1 MTFLSPS
8 ILWGLLAI
16 SIPIIIHLIS
26 LRHTRDTEF
35 STLRFIK
42 SLKHET
48 IRHLRI
54 KQWLLVILRTIA
66 ILCLILMFARPL
78 MTGTS
83 TGKLAG
89 DVESRAVIVID
100 NSASMAVQT
109 DDGTLL
115 DRAKSSLPAILEG
128 LEGETTVELY
138 QTNPPRK
145 LFTGSHEESGPIMNR
160 VNSIVQTNLNDN
172 LWPMIDS
179 VLHTVEASEPNR
191 ECFIISDF
199 QSAPSF
205 AVDSLVPNSDW
216 KYYCILQPKVK
227 NNISVSEVSI
237 LSQIKLPNHLVK
249 LNTRVGNGGLT
260 EKRNIPVELYLND
273 ERVGQ
278 VVSHFQ
284 PSRFKDF
291 MFQVYPG
298 KTGIINGKIVIP
310 DDDFPLDNFRNFE
323 LVIPN
328 QIAVKVVGRS
338 VEELFLLD
346 LALSAITGETELLLI
361 DRHVSDDVVEQL
373 FLSDI
378 DILLLHNPANLSN
391 SAIEDLQRFLMS
403 GGGLIWFVGN
413 DLNQTDPVAWPS
425 LLKLPELIQ
434 TRRLDGESFFS
445 ASIVEEDHSLFTDLD
460 IKNMNE
466 ELPQV
471 FGYNEVRL
479 QMNHTPLIKLNNGHP
494 LLVESKAFGS
504 SGFVFTSPLN
514 LRWNDL
520 SVKGLLVPLLHRM
533 LILLGTKEFNTQPLL
548 VGQVKII
555 DIKGENINAEWI
567 LKTPN
572 ENEIKLIPDYTN
584 EKLLIKQTSE
594 LGSYNVFADGIF
606 FTSFST
612 ELSPHE
618 LPSIRID
625 GETLAK
631 GLGIEQARIIE
642 PLQHLGSVLKEIR
655 YGRSIWRLLLYIALS
670 CLVIESILGR
680 PNTERLKTKEH

>member
-8 ILWGLLAI
+8 ILWGMLAI
-16 SIPIIIHLIS
+16 TIPIIIHLIS

-54 KQWLLVILRTIA
+54 KQWLLVLLRTIA
-66 ILCLILMFARPL
+66 ILCLILMFSRPL
-78 MTGTS
+78 MTGTLTS
-83 TGKLAG
+83 KLAG
-89 DVESRAVIVID
+89 DIESRAVIVVD

-115 DRAKSSLPAILEG
+115 DRAKSSLPAILKG

-145 LFTGSHEESGPIMNR
+145 LFSGSHEEGRSIMTI
-160 VNSIVQTNLNDN
+160 VKGIVQTNMTDN
-172 LWPMIDS
+172 LWTMIDS
-179 VLHTVEASEPNR
+179 VLQMVEASEPNR

-205 AVDSLVPNSDW
+205 TIDSLNPNSDW
-216 KYYCILQPKVK
+216 KYYCILQPKVE
-227 NNISVSEVSI
+227 NNISISEVSV

-249 LNTRVGNGGLT
+249 LNTRVGNGGVT

-278 VVSHFQ
+278 IVSQFE
-284 PSRFKDF
+284 PNKFKDF

-310 DDDFPLDNFRNFE
+310 DDDFPMDNFRNFD

-328 QIAVKVVGRS
+328 QIAVKIIGQS
-338 VEELFLLD
+338 MEELFLLD

-361 DRHVSDDVVEQL
+361 DRDLSDDVERL

-378 DILLLHNPANLSN
+378 DILLLHNPTNLSN
-391 SAIEDLQRFLMS
+391 SAIEDLQRFLMN

-425 LLKLPELIQ
+425 LLKLPELIK
-434 TRRLDGESFFS
+434 TRHLDGESFFS
-445 ASIVEEDHSLFTDLD
+445 TSIVDENHSLFTDLKID
-460 IKNMNE
+460 NMNE

-471 FGYNEVRL
+471 FSYNEVRL
-479 QMNHTPLIKLNNGHP
+479 QRNHTPLIKLNNGHP

-514 LRWNDL
+514 LGWNDL

-533 LILLGTKEFNTQPLL
+533 LILLGTKEFNVQPLL
-548 VGQVKII
+548 VGQDKII
-555 DIKGENINAEWI
+555 DIKGENINAKWV
-567 LKTPN
+567 LMTPM

-584 EKLLIKQTSE
+584 EKLLITQTSE
-594 LGSYNVFADGIF
+594 LGSYHVFADGNLF
-606 FTSFST
+606 SSFST
-612 ELSPHE
+612 VLSPHE
-618 LPSIRID
+618 LPSIRIE
-625 GETLAK
+625 GGKLAES
-631 GLGIEQARIIE
+631 LGIEQARIIQQT
-642 PLQHLGSVLKEIR
+642 QHLGAELKEIR
-655 YGRSIWRLLLYIALS
+655 YGRSIWRLLLFIALS
-670 CLVIESILGR
+670 CLLIESILGR
-680 PNTERLKTKEH
+680 PNTERLKTKEY

>member
-8 ILWGLLAI
+8 ILWGMLAI
-16 SIPIIIHLIS
+16 TIPIIIHLIS

-48 IRHLRI
+48 IRRLRI
-54 KQWLLVILRTIA
+54 KQWLLVLLRTIA
-66 ILCLILMFARPL
+66 ILCLILMFSRPL
-78 MTGTS
+78 MTGTLTS
-83 TGKLAG
+83 KLAG
-89 DVESRAVIVID
+89 DIESRAVIIVD
-100 NSASMAVQT
+100 NSASMAVHT
-109 DDGTLL
+109 GDGTLL
-115 DRAKSSLPAILEG
+115 DRAKSSLPAILKG

-145 LFTGSHEESGPIMNR
+145 LFSGSHEEGRSIMTG
-160 VNSIVQTNLNDN
+160 VKGIVQTNMTDN
-172 LWPMIDS
+172 LWTMIDS
-179 VLHTVEASEPNR
+179 VLQMVEASEPNR

-205 AVDSLVPNSDW
+205 TIDSLNPNSDW
-216 KYYCILQPKVK
+216 KYYCILQPKVE
-227 NNISVSEVSI
+227 NNISISEVSV

-249 LNTRVGNGGLT
+249 LNTRVGNGGVT
-260 EKRNIPVELYLND
+260 DKRNIPVELYLND

-278 VVSHFQ
+278 IVSQFE
-284 PSRFKDF
+284 PSKFKDF

-310 DDDFPLDNFRNFE
+310 DDDFPMDNFRNFD

-328 QIAVKVVGRS
+328 QIAVKVIGQS
-338 VEELFLLD
+338 MEELFLLD

-361 DRHVSDDVVEQL
+361 DRDLSDDVERL

-378 DILLLHNPANLSN
+378 DILLLHNPTNLSN
-391 SAIEDLQRFLMS
+391 SAIEDLQRFLMN

-425 LLKLPELIQ
+425 LLKLPELIK
-434 TRRLDGESFFS
+434 TRHLDGESFFS
-445 ASIVEEDHSLFTDLD
+445 TLIVDENHSLFTDLN
-460 IKNMNE
+460 INNMNE

-494 LLVESKAFGS
+494 LLIESKAFGS

-514 LRWNDL
+514 LGWNDL

-533 LILLGTKEFNTQPLL
+533 LILLGTKEFNVQPLL
-548 VGQVKII
+548 VGQDKII
-555 DIKGENINAEWI
+555 DIKGDNINAEWV
-567 LKTPN
+567 LMTPM

-584 EKLLIKQTSE
+584 EKLLITQTSE
-594 LGSYNVFADGIF
+594 LGSYHVFADGNLF
-606 FTSFST
+606 SSFST
-612 ELSPHE
+612 VLSPHE
-618 LPSIRID
+618 LPSIRIE
-625 GETLAK
+625 GEKLTES
-631 GLGIEQARIIE
+631 LGVEQARIIQHT
-642 PLQHLGSVLKEIR
+642 QHLESELKEIR
-655 YGRSIWRLLLYIALS
+655 YGRSIWRLLLFIALS

-680 PNTERLKTKEH
+680 PSTERLKTKE

>member
-8 ILWGLLAI
+8 ILWGMLAI
-16 SIPIIIHLIS
+16 TIPIIIHLIS

-48 IRHLRI
+48 IRRLRI
-54 KQWLLVILRTIA
+54 KQWLLVLLRTIA
-66 ILCLILMFARPL
+66 ILCLILMFSRPL
-78 MTGTS
+78 MTGTLTS
-83 TGKLAG
+83 KLAG
-89 DVESRAVIVID
+89 DIESRAVIIVD
-100 NSASMAVQT
+100 NSASMAVHT
-109 DDGTLL
+109 GDGTLL
-115 DRAKSSLPAILEG
+115 DRAKSSLPAILKG

-145 LFTGSHEESGPIMNR
+145 LFSGSHEEGRSIMTG
-160 VNSIVQTNLNDN
+160 VKGIVQTNMTDN
-172 LWPMIDS
+172 LWTMIDS
-179 VLHTVEASEPNR
+179 VLQMVEASEPNR

-205 AVDSLVPNSDW
+205 TIDSLNPNSDW
-216 KYYCILQPKVK
+216 KYYCILQPKVE
-227 NNISVSEVSI
+227 NNISISEVSV

-249 LNTRVGNGGLT
+249 LNTRVGNGGVT
-260 EKRNIPVELYLND
+260 DKRNIPVELYLND

-278 VVSHFQ
+278 IVSQFE
-284 PSRFKDF
+284 PSKFKDF

-310 DDDFPLDNFRNFE
+310 DDDFPMDNFRNFD

-328 QIAVKVVGRS
+328 QIAVKVIGQS
-338 VEELFLLD
+338 MEELFLLD

-361 DRHVSDDVVEQL
+361 DRDLSDDVERL

-378 DILLLHNPANLSN
+378 DILLLHNPTNLSN
-391 SAIEDLQRFLMS
+391 SAIEDLQRFLMN

-425 LLKLPELIQ
+425 LLKLPELIK
-434 TRRLDGESFFS
+434 TRHLDGESFFS
-445 ASIVEEDHSLFTDLD
+445 TLIVDENHSLFTDLN
-460 IKNMNE
+460 INNMNE

-494 LLVESKAFGS
+494 LLIESKAFGS

-514 LRWNDL
+514 LGWNDL

-533 LILLGTKEFNTQPLL
+533 LILLGTKEFNVQPLL
-548 VGQVKII
+548 VGQDKII
-555 DIKGENINAEWI
+555 DIKGDNINAEWVLI
-567 LKTPN
+567 TPM

-584 EKLLIKQTSE
+584 EKLLITQTSE
-594 LGSYNVFADGIF
+594 LGSYHVFADGNLF
-606 FTSFST
+606 SSFST
-612 ELSPHE
+612 VLSPHE
-618 LPSIRID
+618 LPSIRIE
-625 GETLAK
+625 GEKLTES
-631 GLGIEQARIIE
+631 LGVEQARIIQHT
-642 PLQHLGSVLKEIR
+642 QHLESELKEIR
-655 YGRSIWRLLLYIALS
+655 YGRSIWRLLLFIALS

-680 PNTERLKTKEH
+680 PSTERLKTKE

>member
-8 ILWGLLAI
+8 ILWGMLAI
-16 SIPIIIHLIS
+16 TIPIIIHLIS

-48 IRHLRI
+48 IRRLRI
-54 KQWLLVILRTIA
+54 KQWLLVLLRTIA
-66 ILCLILMFARPL
+66 ILCLILMFSRPL
-78 MTGTS
+78 MTGTLTS
-83 TGKLAG
+83 KLAG
-89 DVESRAVIVID
+89 DIESRAVIIVD
-100 NSASMAVQT
+100 NSASMAVHT
-109 DDGTLL
+109 GDGTLL
-115 DRAKSSLPAILEG
+115 DRAKSSLPAILKG

-145 LFTGSHEESGPIMNR
+145 LFSGSHEEGRSIMTG
-160 VNSIVQTNLNDN
+160 VKGIVQTNMTDN
-172 LWPMIDS
+172 LWTMIDS
-179 VLHTVEASEPNR
+179 VLQMVEASEPNR

-205 AVDSLVPNSDW
+205 TIDSLNPNSDW
-216 KYYCILQPKVK
+216 KYYCILQPKVE
-227 NNISVSEVSI
+227 NNISISEVSV

-249 LNTRVGNGGLT
+249 LNTRVGNGGVT
-260 EKRNIPVELYLND
+260 DKRNIPVELYLND

-278 VVSHFQ
+278 IVSQFE
-284 PSRFKDF
+284 PSKFKDF

-310 DDDFPLDNFRNFE
+310 DDDFPMDNFRNFD

-328 QIAVKVVGRS
+328 QIAVKVIGQS
-338 VEELFLLD
+338 MEELFLLD

-361 DRHVSDDVVEQL
+361 DRDLSDDVERL

-378 DILLLHNPANLSN
+378 DILLLHNPTNLSN
-391 SAIEDLQRFLMS
+391 SAIEDLQRFLMN

-425 LLKLPELIQ
+425 LLKLPELIK
-434 TRRLDGESFFS
+434 TRHLDGESFFS
-445 ASIVEEDHSLFTDLD
+445 TLIVDENHSLFTDLN
-460 IKNMNE
+460 INNMNE

-494 LLVESKAFGS
+494 LLIESKAFGS

-514 LRWNDL
+514 LGWNDL

-533 LILLGTKEFNTQPLL
+533 LILLGTKEFNVQPLL
-548 VGQVKII
+548 VGQDKII
-555 DIKGENINAEWI
+555 DIKGDNINAEWV
-567 LKTPN
+567 LMTPM

-584 EKLLIKQTSE
+584 EKLLITQTSE
-594 LGSYNVFADGIF
+594 LGSYHVFADGNLVS
-606 FTSFST
+606 SFST
-612 ELSPHE
+612 VLSPHE
-618 LPSIRID
+618 LPSIRIE
-625 GETLAK
+625 GEKLTES
-631 GLGIEQARIIE
+631 LGVEQARIIQHT
-642 PLQHLGSVLKEIR
+642 QHLESELKEIR
-655 YGRSIWRLLLYIALS
+655 YGRSIWRLLLFIALS
-670 CLVIESILGR
+670 CLVIESFLGR
-680 PNTERLKTKEH
+680 PSTERLKTKD

>member
-54 KQWLLVILRTIA
+54 KQWLLVLLRTIA

-78 MTGTS
+78 MIGTS

-205 AVDSLVPNSDW
+205 AVDSLIPNSDW
-216 KYYCILQPKVK
+216 KYYCILQPKVE
-227 NNISVSEVSI
+227 NNISVSEVSV

-249 LNTRVGNGGLT
+249 LNTRVGNGGMT

-328 QIAVKVVGRS
+328 QIAVKVVGQS

-346 LALSAITGETELLLI
+346 LALSAITGDTELLLL
-361 DRHVSDDVVEQL
+361 DRQVSDDVERL

-445 ASIVEEDHSLFTDLD
+445 TSIVEENHSLFTDLN
-460 IKNMNE
+460 INNMKE

-471 FGYNEVRL
+471 YGYNEVRL

-494 LLVESKAFGS
+494 FLVESKAFGS

-548 VGQVKII
+548 VGQDKII
-555 DIKGENINAEWI
+555 DIKGENINAEWV

-594 LGSYNVFADGIF
+594 LGSYTVFADGNLF
-606 FTSFST
+606 SSFST
-612 ELSPHE
+612 LLSPHE
-618 LPSIRID
+618 LPFIRIE
-625 GETLAK
+625 GETLAEN
-631 GLGIEQARIIE
+631 LGIEQARIIE
-642 PLQHLGSVLKEIR
+642 PTQHLGSELKEIR
-655 YGRSIWRLLLYIALS
+655 YGRSIWRLLLFIVLS
-670 CLVIESILGR
+670 SLVIESILGR
-680 PNTERLKTKEH
+680 PNTEKLKTKEQ

>member
-8 ILWGLLAI
+8 ILWGMLAI
-16 SIPIIIHLIS
+16 TIPIIIHLIS

-54 KQWLLVILRTIA
+54 KQWLLVLLRTIT
-66 ILCLILMFARPL
+66 ILCLILMFSRPL
-78 MTGTS
+78 ITGTLTS
-83 TGKLAG
+83 KLAG
-89 DVESRAVIVID
+89 DIESRAVIVVD
-100 NSASMAVQT
+100 NSASMAVHT

-115 DRAKSSLPAILEG
+115 DRAKSSLPAILKG
-128 LEGETTVELY
+128 LEGGTTVELY

-145 LFTGSHEESGPIMNR
+145 LFSGSQEEGRSIMTR
-160 VNSIVQTNLNDN
+160 VKGIEQTNMTDN
-172 LWPMIDS
+172 LWTMIDS
-179 VLHTVEASEPNR
+179 VLQMVEASEPNR

-205 AVDSLVPNSDW
+205 TIDSLNPNSDW
-216 KYYCILQPKVK
+216 KYYCILQPKVE
-227 NNISVSEVSI
+227 NNISISEVSI

-249 LNTRVGNGGLT
+249 LNTRVGNGGVT
-260 EKRNIPVELYLND
+260 DKRNIPVELYLND

-278 VVSHFQ
+278 IVSQFQ
-284 PSRFKDF
+284 PSKFKDF

-310 DDDFPLDNFRNFE
+310 ADDFPMDNFRNFD

-328 QIAVKVVGRS
+328 KIAVKVIGRS
-338 VEELFLLD
+338 MEELFLLD
-346 LALSAITGETELLLI
+346 LALSAITGETELLEI
-361 DRHVSDDVVEQL
+361 DRDLSDDVERL
-373 FLSDI
+373 FLNDI
-378 DILLLHNPANLSN
+378 DILLLHNPTNLSN
-391 SAIEDLQRFLMS
+391 SAIEDLQRFLMN

-413 DLNQTDPVAWPS
+413 DLNQTDPVVWPS
-425 LLKLPELIQ
+425 LLKLPELIK
-434 TRRLDGESFFS
+434 TRHLDGESFFS
-445 ASIVEEDHSLFTDLD
+445 TSIVDENNPLFTDLN
-460 IKNMNE
+460 INNMNE

-520 SVKGLLVPLLHRM
+520 PAKGLLVPLLHRM
-533 LILLGTKEFNTQPLL
+533 LILLGTKEFNVQPLL
-548 VGQVKII
+548 VGQDKII
-555 DIKGENINAEWI
+555 DIKGENINAEWV

-584 EKLLIKQTSE
+584 EKLLITQTSE
-594 LGSYNVFADGIF
+594 LGSYHVFADGDLF
-606 FTSFST
+606 SSFST
-612 ELSPHE
+612 ELSPNE
-618 LPSIRID
+618 LPSIRIE
-625 GETLAK
+625 GEKLAER
-631 GLGIEQARIIE
+631 LGVEQARIIQHT
-642 PLQHLGSVLKEIR
+642 QHLGSELKEIR
-655 YGRSIWRLLLYIALS
+655 YGRSIWRLLLFIALS

-680 PNTERLKTKEH
+680 PSTERLKTKE

>member
-8 ILWGLLAI
+8 ILWGMLAI
-16 SIPIIIHLIS
+16 TIPIIIHLIS

-48 IRHLRI
+48 IRRLRI
-54 KQWLLVILRTIA
+54 KQWLLVLLRTIA
-66 ILCLILMFARPL
+66 ILCLILMFSRPL
-78 MTGTS
+78 MTGTLS
-83 TGKLAG
+83 SKLAG
-89 DVESRAVIVID
+89 DIESRAVIIVD
-100 NSASMAVQT
+100 NSASMAVHT
-109 DDGTLL
+109 GDGTLL
-115 DRAKSSLPAILEG
+115 DRAKSSLPAILKG

-145 LFTGSHEESGPIMNR
+145 LFSGSHEEGRSIMTG
-160 VNSIVQTNLNDN
+160 VKGIVQTNMTDN
-172 LWPMIDS
+172 LWTMIDS
-179 VLHTVEASEPNR
+179 VLQMVEASEPNR

-205 AVDSLVPNSDW
+205 TIDSLNPNSDW
-216 KYYCILQPKVK
+216 KYYCILQPKVE
-227 NNISVSEVSI
+227 NNISISEVSV

-249 LNTRVGNGGLT
+249 LNTRVGNSGVID
-260 EKRNIPVELYLND
+260 KRNIPVELYLND

-278 VVSHFQ
+278 IVSQFE
-284 PSRFKDF
+284 PSKFKDF

-310 DDDFPLDNFRNFE
+310 DDDFPMDNFRNFD

-328 QIAVKVVGRS
+328 QIAVKVIGQS
-338 VEELFLLD
+338 MEELFLLD

-361 DRHVSDDVVEQL
+361 DRDLSDDVERL

-378 DILLLHNPANLSN
+378 DILLLHNPTNLSN
-391 SAIEDLQRFLMS
+391 SAIEDLQRFLMN

-425 LLKLPELIQ
+425 LLKLPELIK
-434 TRRLDGESFFS
+434 TRHLDGESFFS
-445 ASIVEEDHSLFTDLD
+445 TLIVDENHSLFTDLN
-460 IKNMNE
+460 INNMNE

-494 LLVESKAFGS
+494 LLIESKAFGS

-514 LRWNDL
+514 LGWNDL

-533 LILLGTKEFNTQPLL
+533 LILLGTKEFNVQPLL
-548 VGQVKII
+548 VGQDKII
-555 DIKGENINAEWI
+555 DIKGDNINAEWV
-567 LKTPN
+567 LMTPM

-584 EKLLIKQTSE
+584 EKLLITQTSE
-594 LGSYNVFADGIF
+594 LGSYHVFADGNLF
-606 FTSFST
+606 SSFST
-612 ELSPHE
+612 VLSPHE
-618 LPSIRID
+618 LPSIRIE
-625 GETLAK
+625 GEKLTES
-631 GLGIEQARIIE
+631 LGVEQARIIQHT
-642 PLQHLGSVLKEIR
+642 QHLESELKEIR
-655 YGRSIWRLLLYIALS
+655 YGRSIWRLLLFIALS

-680 PNTERLKTKEH
+680 PSTERLKTKD

>member
-8 ILWGLLAI
+8 ILWGMLAI
-16 SIPIIIHLIS
+16 TIPIIIHLIS

-48 IRHLRI
+48 IRRLRI
-54 KQWLLVILRTIA
+54 KQWLLVLLRTIA
-66 ILCLILMFARPL
+66 ILCLILMFSRPL
-78 MTGTS
+78 MTGTLTS
-83 TGKLAG
+83 KLAG
-89 DVESRAVIVID
+89 DIESRAVIIVD
-100 NSASMAVQT
+100 NSASMAVHT
-109 DDGTLL
+109 GDGTLL
-115 DRAKSSLPAILEG
+115 DRAKSSLPAILKG

-145 LFTGSHEESGPIMNR
+145 LFSGSHEEGRSIMTG
-160 VNSIVQTNLNDN
+160 VKGIVQTNMTDN
-172 LWPMIDS
+172 LWTMIDS
-179 VLHTVEASEPNR
+179 VLQMVEASEPNR

-205 AVDSLVPNSDW
+205 TIDSLNPNSDW
-216 KYYCILQPKVK
+216 KYYCILQPKVE
-227 NNISVSEVSI
+227 NNISISEVSV

-249 LNTRVGNGGLT
+249 LNTRVGNGGVT
-260 EKRNIPVELYLND
+260 DKRNIPVELYLND

-278 VVSHFQ
+278 IVSQFE
-284 PSRFKDF
+284 PSKFKDF

-310 DDDFPLDNFRNFE
+310 DDDFPMDNFRNFD

-328 QIAVKVVGRS
+328 QIAVKVIGQS
-338 VEELFLLD
+338 MEELFLLD

-361 DRHVSDDVVEQL
+361 DRDLSDDVERL

-378 DILLLHNPANLSN
+378 DILLLHNPTNLSN
-391 SAIEDLQRFLMS
+391 SAIEDLQRFLMN

-425 LLKLPELIQ
+425 LLKLPELIK
-434 TRRLDGESFFS
+434 TRHLDGESFFS
-445 ASIVEEDHSLFTDLD
+445 TLIVDENHSLFTDLN
-460 IKNMNE
+460 INNMNE

-494 LLVESKAFGS
+494 LLIESKAFGS

-514 LRWNDL
+514 LGWNDL

-533 LILLGTKEFNTQPLL
+533 LILLGTKEFNVQPLL
-548 VGQVKII
+548 VGQDKII
-555 DIKGENINAEWI
+555 DIKGDNINAEWV
-567 LKTPN
+567 LMTPM

-584 EKLLIKQTSE
+584 EKLLITQTSE
-594 LGSYNVFADGIF
+594 LGSYHVFADGNLF
-606 FTSFST
+606 SSFST
-612 ELSPHE
+612 VLSPHE
-618 LPSIRID
+618 LPSIRIE
-625 GETLAK
+625 GEKLTES
-631 GLGIEQARIIE
+631 LGVEQARIIQHT
-642 PLQHLGSVLKEIR
+642 QHLESELKEIR
-655 YGRSIWRLLLYIALS
+655 YGRSIWRLLLFIALS

-680 PNTERLKTKEH
+680 PSTERLKTKD

>member
-48 IRHLRI
+48 IRNLRI
-54 KQWLLVILRTIA
+54 KQWLLLLLRTIA
-66 ILCLILMFARPL
+66 ILFLILMFARPL

-89 DVESRAVIVID
+89 DVESRAVIVVD
-100 NSASMAVQT
+100 NSASMAVLT

-115 DRAKSSLPAILEG
+115 DRAKSSLPAILQG

-145 LFTGSHEESGPIMNR
+145 LFTGSHEESGPIIKR
-160 VNSIVQTNLNDN
+160 VNGIVQTNLADN
-172 LWPMIDS
+172 LWSMIDS

-205 AVDSLVPNSDW
+205 AVDSLIPNSDW
-216 KYYCILQPKVK
+216 KYYCILQPKVE
-227 NNISVSEVSI
+227 NNISVSEVSV

-249 LNTRVGNGGLT
+249 LNTRVGNGGMT

-328 QIAVKVVGRS
+328 QIAVKVVGQS

-346 LALSAITGETELLLI
+346 LALSAITGDTELLLL
-361 DRHVSDDVVEQL
+361 DRQVSDDVERL

-445 ASIVEEDHSLFTDLD
+445 TSIVEENHSLFTDLN
-460 IKNMNE
+460 INNMKE

-471 FGYNEVRL
+471 YGYNEVRL

-494 LLVESKAFGS
+494 LLVESKVFGS

-520 SVKGLLVPLLHRM
+520 PVKGLLVPLLHRM

-548 VGQVKII
+548 VGQDKII
-555 DIKGENINAEWI
+555 DIKGENINAEWV

-584 EKLLIKQTSE
+584 EKLLITQTSE
-594 LGSYNVFADGIF
+594 LGSYTVFADGNLF
-606 FTSFST
+606 SSFST
-612 ELSPHE
+612 LLSPHE
-618 LPSIRID
+618 LPFIRIE
-625 GETLAK
+625 GETLAEN
-631 GLGIEQARIIE
+631 LGIEQARIIE
-642 PLQHLGSVLKEIR
+642 PTQHLGSELKEIR
-655 YGRSIWRLLLYIALS
+655 YGRSIWRLLLFIVLS
-670 CLVIESILGR
+670 SLVIESILGR
-680 PNTERLKTKEH
+680 PNTEKLKTKEQ

>member
-48 IRHLRI
+48 IRNLRI
-54 KQWLLVILRTIA
+54 KQWLLLLLRTIA
-66 ILCLILMFARPL
+66 ILFLILMFARPL

-89 DVESRAVIVID
+89 DVESRAVIVVD
-100 NSASMAVQT
+100 NSASMAVLT

-115 DRAKSSLPAILEG
+115 DRAKSSLPAILQG

-145 LFTGSHEESGPIMNR
+145 LFTGSHEESGPIIKR
-160 VNSIVQTNLNDN
+160 VNGIVQTNLADN
-172 LWPMIDS
+172 LWSMIDS

-205 AVDSLVPNSDW
+205 AVDSLIPNSDW
-216 KYYCILQPKVK
+216 KYYCILQPKVE
-227 NNISVSEVSI
+227 NNISVSEVSV

-328 QIAVKVVGRS
+328 QIAVKVVGQS

-346 LALSAITGETELLLI
+346 LALSAITGDTELLLL
-361 DRHVSDDVVEQL
+361 DRQVSDDVERL

-391 SAIEDLQRFLMS
+391 SAIEDLQSFLMS

-445 ASIVEEDHSLFTDLD
+445 TSIVEENHSLFTDLN
-460 IKNMNE
+460 INNMKE

-471 FGYNEVRL
+471 YGYNEVRL

-494 LLVESKAFGS
+494 LLVESKVFGS

-520 SVKGLLVPLLHRM
+520 PVKGLLVPLLHRM

-548 VGQVKII
+548 VGQDKII
-555 DIKGENINAEWI
+555 DIKGENINAEWV

-584 EKLLIKQTSE
+584 EKLLITQTSE
-594 LGSYNVFADGIF
+594 LGSYTVFADGNLF
-606 FTSFST
+606 SSFST
-612 ELSPHE
+612 LLSPHE
-618 LPSIRID
+618 LPFIRIE
-625 GETLAK
+625 GETLAEN
-631 GLGIEQARIIE
+631 LGIEQARIIE
-642 PLQHLGSVLKEIR
+642 PTQHLGSELKEIR
-655 YGRSIWRLLLYIALS
+655 YGRSIWRLLLFIVLS
-670 CLVIESILGR
+670 SLVIESILGR
-680 PNTERLKTKEH
+680 PNTEKLKTKEQ

>member
-16 SIPIIIHLIS
+16 TIPIIIHLIS

-35 STLRFIK
+35 STLRFIR

-66 ILCLILMFARPL
+66 ILCLILMFSRPL
-78 MTGTS
+78 MTGTL

-89 DVESRAVIVID
+89 YVESRAVIFVD
-100 NSASMAVQT
+100 NSASMAVHT

-115 DRAKSSLPAILEG
+115 DRAKSSLPAILKG

-145 LFTGSHEESGPIMNR
+145 LFSGSHKESGSIIPR
-160 VNSIVQTNLNDN
+160 VKGIVQTNMTDN
-172 LWPMIDS
+172 LWTVIDS
-179 VLHTVEASEPNR
+179 VLQTVEASEPNL

-205 AVDSLVPNSDW
+205 AIDSLNPNSDW
-216 KYYCILQPKVK
+216 KYYCILQPKVE
-227 NNISVSEVSI
+227 NNISISEVSV

-249 LNTRVGNGGLT
+249 LNTRVGNGGVT
-260 EKRNIPVELYLND
+260 DKRNIPVELYLND

-278 VVSHFQ
+278 IVSQFQ
-284 PSRFKDF
+284 PSKFKDF

-310 DDDFPLDNFRNFE
+310 ADDFPMDNFRNFD

-328 QIAVKVVGRS
+328 KIAVKVIGRS
-338 VEELFLLD
+338 MEELFLLD
-346 LALSAITGETELLLI
+346 LALSAITGETELLEI
-361 DRHVSDDVVEQL
+361 DRDLSDDVERL
-373 FLSDI
+373 FLNDI
-378 DILLLHNPANLSN
+378 DILLLHNPTNLSN
-391 SAIEDLQRFLMS
+391 SAIEDLQRFLMN

-413 DLNQTDPVAWPS
+413 DLNQTDPVVWPS
-425 LLKLPELIQ
+425 LLKLPELIK
-434 TRRLDGESFFS
+434 TRHLDGESFFS
-445 ASIVEEDHSLFTDLD
+445 TSIVDENHSLFTDLN
-460 IKNMNE
+460 INNMNE

-520 SVKGLLVPLLHRM
+520 PAKGLLVPLLHRM
-533 LILLGTKEFNTQPLL
+533 LILLGTKEFNVQPLL
-548 VGQVKII
+548 VGQDKII
-555 DIKGENINAEWI
+555 DIKGENINAEWV

-584 EKLLIKQTSE
+584 EKLLITQTSE
-594 LGSYNVFADGIF
+594 LGSYHVFADGDLF
-606 FTSFST
+606 SSFST
-612 ELSPHE
+612 ELSPNE
-618 LPSIRID
+618 LPSIRIE
-625 GETLAK
+625 GEKLAER
-631 GLGIEQARIIE
+631 LGVEQARIIQHT
-642 PLQHLGSVLKEIR
+642 QHLGSELNEIR
-655 YGRSIWRLLLYIALS
+655 YGRSIWRLLLFIALS

-680 PNTERLKTKEH
+680 PSTERLKTKE

>member
-8 ILWGLLAI
+8 ILWGMLAI
-16 SIPIIIHLIS
+16 TIPIIIHLIS

-48 IRHLRI
+48 IRRLRI
-54 KQWLLVILRTIA
+54 KQWLLVLLRTIA
-66 ILCLILMFARPL
+66 ILCLILMFSRPL
-78 MTGTS
+78 MTGTLTS
-83 TGKLAG
+83 KLG
-89 DVESRAVIVID
+89 GYIESRAVIIVD
-100 NSASMAVQT
+100 NSASMAVHT
-109 DDGTLL
+109 GDGTLL
-115 DRAKSSLPAILEG
+115 DRAKSSLPAILKG

-145 LFTGSHEESGPIMNR
+145 LFSGSHEEGRSIMTG
-160 VNSIVQTNLNDN
+160 VKGIVQTNMTDN
-172 LWPMIDS
+172 LWTMIDS
-179 VLHTVEASEPNR
+179 VLQMVEASEPNR

-205 AVDSLVPNSDW
+205 TIDSLNPNSDW
-216 KYYCILQPKVK
+216 KYYCILQPKVE
-227 NNISVSEVSI
+227 NNISISEVSV

-249 LNTRVGNGGLT
+249 LNTRVGNGGVT
-260 EKRNIPVELYLND
+260 DKRNIPVELYLND

-278 VVSHFQ
+278 IVSQFE
-284 PSRFKDF
+284 PSKFKDF

-310 DDDFPLDNFRNFE
+310 DDDFPMDNFRNFD

-328 QIAVKVVGRS
+328 QIAVKVIGQS
-338 VEELFLLD
+338 MEELFLLD

-361 DRHVSDDVVEQL
+361 DRDLSDDVERL

-378 DILLLHNPANLSN
+378 DILLLHNPTNLSN
-391 SAIEDLQRFLMS
+391 SAIEDLQRFLMN

-425 LLKLPELIQ
+425 LLKLPELIK
-434 TRRLDGESFFS
+434 TRHLDGESFFS
-445 ASIVEEDHSLFTDLD
+445 TLIVDENHSLFTDLN
-460 IKNMNE
+460 INNMNE

-494 LLVESKAFGS
+494 LLIESKAFGS

-514 LRWNDL
+514 LGWNDL

-533 LILLGTKEFNTQPLL
+533 LILLGTKEFNVQPLL
-548 VGQVKII
+548 VGQDKII
-555 DIKGENINAEWI
+555 DIKGDNINAEWV
-567 LKTPN
+567 LMTPM

-584 EKLLIKQTSE
+584 EKLLITQTSE
-594 LGSYNVFADGIF
+594 LGSYHVFADGNLF
-606 FTSFST
+606 SSFST
-612 ELSPHE
+612 VLSPHE
-618 LPSIRID
+618 LPSIRIE
-625 GETLAK
+625 GEKLTES
-631 GLGIEQARIIE
+631 LGVEQARIIQHT
-642 PLQHLGSVLKEIR
+642 QHLESVLKEIR
-655 YGRSIWRLLLYIALS
+655 YGRSIWRLLLFIALS

-680 PNTERLKTKEH
+680 PSTERLKTKE

>member
-8 ILWGLLAI
+8 ILWGMLAI
-16 SIPIIIHLIS
+16 TIPIIIHLIS

-48 IRHLRI
+48 IRRLRI
-54 KQWLLVILRTIA
+54 KQWLLVLLRTIA
-66 ILCLILMFARPL
+66 ILCLILMFSRPL
-78 MTGTS
+78 MTGTLTS
-83 TGKLAG
+83 KLG
-89 DVESRAVIVID
+89 GYIESRAVIIVD
-100 NSASMAVQT
+100 NSASMAVHT
-109 DDGTLL
+109 GDGTLL
-115 DRAKSSLPAILEG
+115 DRAKSSLPAILKG

-145 LFTGSHEESGPIMNR
+145 LFSGSHEEGRSIMTG
-160 VNSIVQTNLNDN
+160 VKGIVQTNMTDN
-172 LWPMIDS
+172 LWTMIDS
-179 VLHTVEASEPNR
+179 VLQMVEASEPNR

-205 AVDSLVPNSDW
+205 TIDSLNPNSDW
-216 KYYCILQPKVK
+216 KYYCILQPKVE
-227 NNISVSEVSI
+227 NNISISEVSV

-249 LNTRVGNGGLT
+249 LNTRVGNSGVT
-260 EKRNIPVELYLND
+260 DKRNIPVELYLND

-278 VVSHFQ
+278 IVSQFE
-284 PSRFKDF
+284 PSKFKDF

-310 DDDFPLDNFRNFE
+310 DDDFPMDNFRNFD

-328 QIAVKVVGRS
+328 QIAVKVIGQS
-338 VEELFLLD
+338 MEELFLLD

-361 DRHVSDDVVEQL
+361 DRDLSDDVERL

-378 DILLLHNPANLSN
+378 DILLLHNPTNLSN
-391 SAIEDLQRFLMS
+391 SAIEDLQRFLMN

-425 LLKLPELIQ
+425 LLKLPELIK
-434 TRRLDGESFFS
+434 TRHLDGESFFS
-445 ASIVEEDHSLFTDLD
+445 TLIVDENHSLFTDLN
-460 IKNMNE
+460 INNMNE

-494 LLVESKAFGS
+494 LLIESKAFGS

-514 LRWNDL
+514 LGWNDL

-533 LILLGTKEFNTQPLL
+533 LILLGTKEFNVQPLL
-548 VGQVKII
+548 VGQDKII
-555 DIKGENINAEWI
+555 DIKGDNINAEWVLI
-567 LKTPN
+567 TPM

-584 EKLLIKQTSE
+584 EKLLITQTSE
-594 LGSYNVFADGIF
+594 LGSYHVFADGNLF
-606 FTSFST
+606 SSFST
-612 ELSPHE
+612 VLSPHE
-618 LPSIRID
+618 LPSIRIE
-625 GETLAK
+625 GEKLTES
-631 GLGIEQARIIE
+631 LGVEQARIIQHT
-642 PLQHLGSVLKEIR
+642 QHLESELKEIR
-655 YGRSIWRLLLYIALS
+655 YGRSIWRLLLFIALS

-680 PNTERLKTKEH
+680 PSTERLKTKE

>member
-8 ILWGLLAI
+8 ILWGMLAI
-16 SIPIIIHLIS
+16 TIPIIIHLIS

-48 IRHLRI
+48 IRRLRI
-54 KQWLLVILRTIA
+54 KQWLLVLLRTIA
-66 ILCLILMFARPL
+66 ILCLILMFSRPL
-78 MTGTS
+78 MTGTLTS
-83 TGKLAG
+83 KLG
-89 DVESRAVIVID
+89 GYIESRAVIIVD
-100 NSASMAVQT
+100 NSASMAVHT
-109 DDGTLL
+109 GDGTLL
-115 DRAKSSLPAILEG
+115 DRAKSSLPAILKG

-145 LFTGSHEESGPIMNR
+145 LFSGSHEEGRSIMTG
-160 VNSIVQTNLNDN
+160 VKGIVQTNMTDN
-172 LWPMIDS
+172 LWTMIDS
-179 VLHTVEASEPNR
+179 VLQMVEASEPNR

-205 AVDSLVPNSDW
+205 TIDSLNPNSDW
-216 KYYCILQPKVK
+216 KYYCILQPKVE
-227 NNISVSEVSI
+227 NNISISEVSV

-249 LNTRVGNGGLT
+249 LNTRVGNGGVT
-260 EKRNIPVELYLND
+260 DKRNIPVELYLNN

-278 VVSHFQ
+278 IVSQFE
-284 PSRFKDF
+284 PSKFKDF

-310 DDDFPLDNFRNFE
+310 DDDFPMDNFRNFD

-328 QIAVKVVGRS
+328 QIAVKVIGQS
-338 VEELFLLD
+338 MEELFLLD

-361 DRHVSDDVVEQL
+361 DRDLSDDVERL

-378 DILLLHNPANLSN
+378 DILLLHNPTNLSN
-391 SAIEDLQRFLMS
+391 SAIEDLQRFLMN

-425 LLKLPELIQ
+425 LLKLPELIK
-434 TRRLDGESFFS
+434 TRHLDGESFFS
-445 ASIVEEDHSLFTDLD
+445 TSIVDENHSLFTDLN
-460 IKNMNE
+460 INNMNE

-520 SVKGLLVPLLHRM
+520 PAKGLLVPLLHRM
-533 LILLGTKEFNTQPLL
+533 LILLGTKEFNVQPLL
-548 VGQVKII
+548 VGQDKII
-555 DIKGENINAEWI
+555 DIKGENINAEWV

-584 EKLLIKQTSE
+584 EKLLITQTSE
-594 LGSYNVFADGIF
+594 LGSYHVFADGNLVS
-606 FTSFST
+606 SFST
-612 ELSPHE
+612 VLSPHE
-618 LPSIRID
+618 LPSIRIE
-625 GETLAK
+625 GEKLAER
-631 GLGIEQARIIE
+631 LGVEQARIIQHT
-642 PLQHLGSVLKEIR
+642 QHLGSELKEIR
-655 YGRSIWRLLLYIALS
+655 YGRSIWRLLLFIALS

-680 PNTERLKTKEH
+680 PSTERLKTKE

>member
-8 ILWGLLAI
+8 ILWGMLAI
-16 SIPIIIHLIS
+16 TIPIIIHLIS

-48 IRHLRI
+48 IRRLRI
-54 KQWLLVILRTIA
+54 KQWLLVLLRTIA
-66 ILCLILMFARPL
+66 ILCLILMFSRPL
-78 MTGTS
+78 MTGTLTS
-83 TGKLAG
+83 KLAG
-89 DVESRAVIVID
+89 DIESRAVIIVD
-100 NSASMAVQT
+100 NSASMAVHT
-109 DDGTLL
+109 GDGTLL
-115 DRAKSSLPAILEG
+115 DRAKSSLPAILKG

-145 LFTGSHEESGPIMNR
+145 LFSGSHEEGRSIMTG
-160 VNSIVQTNLNDN
+160 VKGIVQTNMTDN
-172 LWPMIDS
+172 LWTMIDS
-179 VLHTVEASEPNR
+179 VLQMIEASEPNR

-205 AVDSLVPNSDW
+205 TIDSLNPNSDW
-216 KYYCILQPKVK
+216 KYYCILQPKVE
-227 NNISVSEVSI
+227 NNISISEVSV

-249 LNTRVGNGGLT
+249 LNTRVGNGGVT
-260 EKRNIPVELYLND
+260 DKRNIPVELYLND

-278 VVSHFQ
+278 IVSQFE
-284 PSRFKDF
+284 PSKFKDF

-310 DDDFPLDNFRNFE
+310 DDDFPMDNFRNFD

-328 QIAVKVVGRS
+328 QIAVKVIGQS
-338 VEELFLLD
+338 MEELFLLD

-361 DRHVSDDVVEQL
+361 DRDLSDDVERL

-378 DILLLHNPANLSN
+378 DILLLHNPTNLSN
-391 SAIEDLQRFLMS
+391 SAIEDLQRFLMN

-425 LLKLPELIQ
+425 LLKLPELIK
-434 TRRLDGESFFS
+434 TRHLDGESFFS
-445 ASIVEEDHSLFTDLD
+445 TLIVDENHSLFTDLN
-460 IKNMNE
+460 INNMNE

-494 LLVESKAFGS
+494 LLIESKAFGS

-514 LRWNDL
+514 LGWNDL

-533 LILLGTKEFNTQPLL
+533 LILLGTKEFNVQPLL
-548 VGQVKII
+548 VGQDKII
-555 DIKGENINAEWI
+555 DIKGDNINAEWV
-567 LKTPN
+567 LMTPM

-584 EKLLIKQTSE
+584 EKLLITQTSE
-594 LGSYNVFADGIF
+594 LGSYHVFADGNLF
-606 FTSFST
+606 SSFST
-612 ELSPHE
+612 VLSPHE
-618 LPSIRID
+618 LPSIRIE
-625 GETLAK
+625 GEKLTES
-631 GLGIEQARIIE
+631 LGVEQARIIQHT
-642 PLQHLGSVLKEIR
+642 QHLESELKEIR
-655 YGRSIWRLLLYIALS
+655 YGRSIWRLLLFIALS

-680 PNTERLKTKEH
+680 PSTERLKTKE

>member
-16 SIPIIIHLIS
+16 TIPIIIHLIS

-78 MTGTS
+78 TTGTLTS
-83 TGKLAG
+83 KLAG
-89 DVESRAVIVID
+89 YVESRAVIVVD
-100 NSASMAVQT
+100 NSASMAVHT

-115 DRAKSSLPAILEG
+115 DRAKSSLPAILKG
-128 LEGETTVELY
+128 LVGKTTVELY

-145 LFTGSHEESGPIMNR
+145 LFSGSHEESRSIMTR
-160 VNSIVQTNLNDN
+160 VKGIVQTNMTDN
-172 LWPMIDS
+172 LWTVIDS
-179 VLHTVEASEPNR
+179 VLQTVEASEPNR

-205 AVDSLVPNSDW
+205 AIDSLNPNSDW
-216 KYYCILQPKVK
+216 KYYCILQPKVE
-227 NNISVSEVSI
+227 NNISISEVSV
-237 LSQIKLPNHLVK
+237 LSQIKLPDHLVK
-249 LNTRVGNGGLT
+249 LTTRVGNSGVT
-260 EKRNIPVELYLND
+260 DKRNIPVELYLND

-278 VVSHFQ
+278 VVSQFQ
-284 PSRFKDF
+284 PGKFKDF

-310 DDDFPLDNFRNFE
+310 DDDFSMDNFRNFD

-328 QIAVKVVGRS
+328 QIAVKVIGQS
-338 VEELFLLD
+338 MEELFLLD

-361 DRHVSDDVVEQL
+361 DRYLSNDVERL

-378 DILLLHNPANLSN
+378 DILLLHNPANLRN

-445 ASIVEEDHSLFTDLD
+445 TSIVDDNHSLFTDLN
-460 IKNMNE
+460 INNMNE

-479 QMNHTPLIKLNNGHP
+479 QMNHTTLIKLNNGHP
-494 LLVESKAFGS
+494 FLVESKAFGS

-520 SVKGLLVPLLHRM
+520 PVKGLLVPLLHRM
-533 LILLGTKEFNTQPLL
+533 LILLGTKEFNIQPIL
-548 VGQVKII
+548 VGQDKII
-555 DIKGENINAEWI
+555 DIKGENINAEWV

-572 ENEIKLIPDYTN
+572 ENDIKLIPDYTN
-584 EKLLIKQTSE
+584 EKLLITQTSE
-594 LGSYNVFADGIF
+594 LGSYHVFADGNLF
-606 FTSFST
+606 SSFST

-618 LPSIRID
+618 LPSIRIE
-625 GETLAK
+625 GETLAES
-631 GLGIEQARIIE
+631 LGIEQARIIE
-642 PLQHLGSVLKEIR
+642 HTQHLGSELKEIR
-655 YGRSIWRLLLYIALS
+655 YGRSIWRLLLFIALS

-680 PNTERLKTKEH
+680 PNTERLKTKEQ

>member
-16 SIPIIIHLIS
+16 TIPIIIHLIS

-54 KQWLLVILRTIA
+54 KQWLLVLLRTIV
-66 ILCLILMFARPL
+66 ILCLILMFSRPL
-78 MTGTS
+78 MTGTLTS
-83 TGKLAG
+83 KLAG
-89 DVESRAVIVID
+89 YVESRAVIVID
-100 NSASMAVQT
+100 NSASMAVHT
-109 DDGTLL
+109 NDGTLL
-115 DRAKSSLPAILEG
+115 DRAKSSLPAILKG
-128 LEGETTVELY
+128 MEGETTVELY

-145 LFTGSHEESGPIMNR
+145 LYSGSHEESRSIMTK
-160 VNSIVQTNLNDN
+160 VKGIVQTNMTDN
-172 LWPMIDS
+172 LWTVIDS
-179 VLHTVEASEPNR
+179 VLQTVEASEPNR

-205 AVDSLVPNSDW
+205 AIDSLNPNSDW
-216 KYYCILQPKVK
+216 KYYCILQPKVE
-227 NNISVSEVSI
+227 NNISISEVSV

-249 LNTRVGNGGLT
+249 LNTRVGNGGVT
-260 EKRNIPVELYLND
+260 DRRNIPVELYLND

-278 VVSHFQ
+278 VVSQFQ
-284 PSRFKDF
+284 PSKFKDF

-310 DDDFPLDNFRNFE
+310 DDDFSMDNFRNFD

-328 QIAVKVVGRS
+328 QIAVKVIGQS
-338 VEELFLLD
+338 IEELFLLD

-361 DRHVSDDVVEQL
+361 DRHLSDDVERL

-391 SAIEDLQRFLMS
+391 SAIEDLQRFLMR

-434 TRRLDGESFFS
+434 TRLLDCESFFS
-445 ASIVEEDHSLFTDLD
+445 TSIVDDNHSLFADLD
-460 IKNMNE
+460 INNMNE

-504 SGFVFTSPLN
+504 SGFIFTSPLN

-520 SVKGLLVPLLHRM
+520 PVKGLLVPLLHRM
-533 LILLGTKEFNTQPLL
+533 LILLGTKEFNIQPLL
-548 VGQVKII
+548 VGQDKII
-555 DIKGENINAEWI
+555 DIKGENINAEWV

-572 ENEIKLIPDYTN
+572 GNQIKLIPDYTN
-584 EKLLIKQTSE
+584 EKLLITQTSE
-594 LGSYNVFADGIF
+594 LGSYHVFADGNRF
-606 FTSFST
+606 SSFST

-618 LPSIRID
+618 LPSIRIE
-625 GETLAK
+625 GETLAE

-642 PLQHLGSVLKEIR
+642 PTQHLGSELKEIR
-655 YGRSIWRLLLYIALS
+655 YGRSIWRLLLFIALS
-670 CLVIESILGR
+670 CLVIESIIGR
-680 PNTERLKTKEH
+680 PNTERLKTKEQ

>member
-8 ILWGLLAI
+8 ILWGMLAI
-16 SIPIIIHLIS
+16 TIPIIIHLIS

-54 KQWLLVILRTIA
+54 KQWLLVLLRTIT
-66 ILCLILMFARPL
+66 ILCLILMFSRPL
-78 MTGTS
+78 ITGTLTS
-83 TGKLAG
+83 KLAG
-89 DVESRAVIVID
+89 DIESRAVIVVD
-100 NSASMAVQT
+100 NSASMAVHT

-115 DRAKSSLPAILEG
+115 DRAKSSVPAILKG
-128 LEGETTVELY
+128 LEGMTTVELY

-145 LFTGSHEESGPIMNR
+145 LFSGSQEEGRSIMTK
-160 VNSIVQTNLNDN
+160 VKGIVQTNMTDN
-172 LWPMIDS
+172 LWTMIDS
-179 VLHTVEASEPNR
+179 VLQMVEASEPNR

-205 AVDSLVPNSDW
+205 TIDSLNPNSDW
-216 KYYCILQPKVK
+216 KYYCILQPKVE
-227 NNISVSEVSI
+227 NNISISEVSI

-249 LNTRVGNGGLT
+249 LNTRVGNGGVT
-260 EKRNIPVELYLND
+260 DKRNIPVELYLND

-278 VVSHFQ
+278 IVSQFQ
-284 PSRFKDF
+284 PSKFKDF

-310 DDDFPLDNFRNFE
+310 ADDFPMDNFRNFD

-328 QIAVKVVGRS
+328 KIAVKVIGRS
-338 VEELFLLD
+338 MEELFLLD
-346 LALSAITGETELLLI
+346 LALSAITGETELLEI
-361 DRHVSDDVVEQL
+361 DRDLSDDVERL
-373 FLSDI
+373 FLNDI
-378 DILLLHNPANLSN
+378 DILLLHNPTNLSN
-391 SAIEDLQRFLMS
+391 SAIEDLQRFLMN

-413 DLNQTDPVAWPS
+413 DLNQTDPVVWPS
-425 LLKLPELIQ
+425 LLKLPELIK
-434 TRRLDGESFFS
+434 TRHLDGESFFS
-445 ASIVEEDHSLFTDLD
+445 TSIVDENHSLFTDLN
-460 IKNMNE
+460 INNMNE

-520 SVKGLLVPLLHRM
+520 PAKGLLVPLLHRM
-533 LILLGTKEFNTQPLL
+533 LILLGTKEFNVQPLL
-548 VGQVKII
+548 VGQDKII
-555 DIKGENINAEWI
+555 DIKGENINSEWV

-584 EKLLIKQTSE
+584 EKLLITQTSE
-594 LGSYNVFADGIF
+594 LGSYHVFADGDLF
-606 FTSFST
+606 SSFST

-618 LPSIRID
+618 LPSIRIED
-625 GETLAK
+625 EKLAER
-631 GLGIEQARIIE
+631 LGVEQARIIQHT
-642 PLQHLGSVLKEIR
+642 QHLGSELNEIR
-655 YGRSIWRLLLYIALS
+655 YGRSIWRLLLFIALS

-680 PNTERLKTKEH
+680 PSTERLKTKE

>member
-8 ILWGLLAI
+8 ILWGMLAI
-16 SIPIIIHLIS
+16 TIPIIIHLIS

-48 IRHLRI
+48 IRRLRI
-54 KQWLLVILRTIA
+54 KQWLLVLLRTIA
-66 ILCLILMFARPL
+66 ILCLILMFSRPL
-78 MTGTS
+78 MTGTLTS
-83 TGKLAG
+83 KLAG
-89 DVESRAVIVID
+89 DIESRAVIIVD
-100 NSASMAVQT
+100 NSASMAVHT
-109 DDGTLL
+109 GDGTLL
-115 DRAKSSLPAILEG
+115 DRAKFSLPAILKG

-145 LFTGSHEESGPIMNR
+145 LFSGSHEEGRSIMTG
-160 VNSIVQTNLNDN
+160 VKGIVQTNMTDN
-172 LWPMIDS
+172 LWTMIDS
-179 VLHTVEASEPNR
+179 VLQMVEASEPNR

-205 AVDSLVPNSDW
+205 TIDSLNPNSDW
-216 KYYCILQPKVK
+216 KYYCILQPKVE
-227 NNISVSEVSI
+227 NNISISEVSV

-249 LNTRVGNGGLT
+249 LNTRVGNGGVT
-260 EKRNIPVELYLND
+260 DKRNIPVELYLND

-278 VVSHFQ
+278 IVSQFE
-284 PSRFKDF
+284 PSKFKDF

-310 DDDFPLDNFRNFE
+310 DDDFPMDNFRNFD

-328 QIAVKVVGRS
+328 QIAVKVIGQS
-338 VEELFLLD
+338 MEELFLLD

-361 DRHVSDDVVEQL
+361 DRDLSDDVERL

-378 DILLLHNPANLSN
+378 DILLLHNPTNLSN
-391 SAIEDLQRFLMS
+391 SAIEDLQRFLMN

-425 LLKLPELIQ
+425 LLKLPELIK
-434 TRRLDGESFFS
+434 TRHLDGESFFS
-445 ASIVEEDHSLFTDLD
+445 TLIVDENHSLFTDLN
-460 IKNMNE
+460 INNMNE

-494 LLVESKAFGS
+494 LLIESKAFGS

-514 LRWNDL
+514 LGWNDL

-533 LILLGTKEFNTQPLL
+533 LILLGTKEFNVQPLL
-548 VGQVKII
+548 VGQDKII
-555 DIKGENINAEWI
+555 DIKGDNINAEWV
-567 LKTPN
+567 LMTPM

-584 EKLLIKQTSE
+584 EKLLITQTSE
-594 LGSYNVFADGIF
+594 LGSYHVFADGNLF
-606 FTSFST
+606 SSFST
-612 ELSPHE
+612 VLSPHE
-618 LPSIRID
+618 LPSIRIE
-625 GETLAK
+625 GEKLTES
-631 GLGIEQARIIE
+631 LGVEQARIIQHT
-642 PLQHLGSVLKEIR
+642 QHLESELKEIR
-655 YGRSIWRLLLYIALS
+655 YGRSIWRLLLFIALS

-680 PNTERLKTKEH
+680 PSTERLKTKE

>member
-8 ILWGLLAI
+8 ILWGMLAI
-16 SIPIIIHLIS
+16 TIPIIIHLIS

-54 KQWLLVILRTIA
+54 KQWLLVLLRTIT
-66 ILCLILMFARPL
+66 ILCLILMFSRPL
-78 MTGTS
+78 ITGTLTS
-83 TGKLAG
+83 KLAG
-89 DVESRAVIVID
+89 DIESRAVIVVD
-100 NSASMAVQT
+100 NSASMAVHT

-115 DRAKSSLPAILEG
+115 DRAKSSVPAILKG
-128 LEGETTVELY
+128 LEGMTTVELY

-145 LFTGSHEESGPIMNR
+145 LFSGSQEEVRSIMTR
-160 VNSIVQTNLNDN
+160 VKGIEQTNMADN
-172 LWPMIDS
+172 LWTIIDS
-179 VLHTVEASEPNR
+179 VLQMVEASEPNR

-205 AVDSLVPNSDW
+205 TIDSLNPNSDW
-216 KYYCILQPKVK
+216 KYYCILQPKVE
-227 NNISVSEVSI
+227 NNISISEVSV

-249 LNTRVGNGGLT
+249 LNTRVGNGGVT
-260 EKRNIPVELYLND
+260 DKRNIPVELYLND

-278 VVSHFQ
+278 IVSQFQ
-284 PSRFKDF
+284 PSKFKDF

-310 DDDFPLDNFRNFE
+310 ADDYPMDNFRNFD

-328 QIAVKVVGRS
+328 KIAVKVIGRS
-338 VEELFLLD
+338 MEELFLLD
-346 LALSAITGETELLLI
+346 LALSAITGETELLEI
-361 DRHVSDDVVEQL
+361 DRDLSDDVERL
-373 FLSDI
+373 FLNDI
-378 DILLLHNPANLSN
+378 DILLLHNPTNLSN
-391 SAIEDLQRFLMS
+391 SAIEDLQRFLMN

-413 DLNQTDPVAWPS
+413 DLNQTDPVVWPS
-425 LLKLPELIQ
+425 LLKLPELIK
-434 TRRLDGESFFS
+434 TRHLDGESFFS
-445 ASIVEEDHSLFTDLD
+445 TSIVDENNPLFTDLN
-460 IKNMNE
+460 INNMNE

-520 SVKGLLVPLLHRM
+520 PAKGLLVPLLHRM
-533 LILLGTKEFNTQPLL
+533 LILLGTKEFNVQPLL
-548 VGQVKII
+548 VGQDKII
-555 DIKGENINAEWI
+555 DIKGENINAEWV

-584 EKLLIKQTSE
+584 EKLLITQTSE
-594 LGSYNVFADGIF
+594 LGSYHVFADGDHF
-606 FTSFST
+606 SSFST

-618 LPSIRID
+618 LPSIRIE
-625 GETLAK
+625 GEKLAES
-631 GLGIEQARIIE
+631 LGVEQARIIQHT
-642 PLQHLGSVLKEIR
+642 QHLGSELKEIR
-655 YGRSIWRLLLYIALS
+655 YGRSIWRLLLFIALS

-680 PNTERLKTKEH
+680 PSTERLKTKE

>member
-16 SIPIIIHLIS
+16 TIPIIIHLIS
-26 LRHTRDTEF
+26 LRHTRDIEF

-54 KQWLLVILRTIA
+54 KQWLLVLLRTIA
-66 ILCLILMFARPL
+66 ILCLILMFSRPL
-78 MTGTS
+78 MTGTLTS
-83 TGKLAG
+83 KLG
-89 DVESRAVIVID
+89 GYIESRAVIIVD
-100 NSASMAVQT
+100 NSASMAVHT
-109 DDGTLL
+109 GDGTLL
-115 DRAKSSLPAILEG
+115 DRAKSSLPAILKG

-145 LFTGSHEESGPIMNR
+145 LFSGSHEEGRSIMAG
-160 VNSIVQTNLNDN
+160 VKGIVQTNMTDN
-172 LWPMIDS
+172 LWTMIDS
-179 VLHTVEASEPNR
+179 VLQMVEASEPNR

-205 AVDSLVPNSDW
+205 TIDSLNPNSDW
-216 KYYCILQPKVK
+216 KYYCILQPKVE
-227 NNISVSEVSI
+227 NNISISEVSV

-249 LNTRVGNGGLT
+249 LNTRVGNGGVT
-260 EKRNIPVELYLND
+260 DKRNIPVELYLND

-278 VVSHFQ
+278 IVSQFE
-284 PSRFKDF
+284 PSKFKDF

-310 DDDFPLDNFRNFE
+310 DDDFPMDNFRNFD

-328 QIAVKVVGRS
+328 QIAVKVVGQS
-338 VEELFLLD
+338 MEELFLLD

-361 DRHVSDDVVEQL
+361 DRDLSDDVERL

-378 DILLLHNPANLSN
+378 DILLLHNPTNLSN
-391 SAIEDLQRFLMS
+391 SAIEDLQRFLMN

-425 LLKLPELIQ
+425 LLKLPELIK
-434 TRRLDGESFFS
+434 TRHLDGESFFS
-445 ASIVEEDHSLFTDLD
+445 TLIVDENHSLFTDLN
-460 IKNMNE
+460 INNMNE

-494 LLVESKAFGS
+494 LLIESKAFGS

-514 LRWNDL
+514 LGWNDL

-533 LILLGTKEFNTQPLL
+533 LILLGTKEFNVQPLL
-548 VGQVKII
+548 VGQDKII
-555 DIKGENINAEWI
+555 DIKGDNINAEWV
-567 LKTPN
+567 LMTPM

-584 EKLLIKQTSE
+584 EKLLITETSE
-594 LGSYNVFADGIF
+594 LGSYHVFADGNLF
-606 FTSFST
+606 SSFST
-612 ELSPHE
+612 VLSPQE
-618 LPSIRID
+618 LPSIRIE
-625 GETLAK
+625 GEKLTES
-631 GLGIEQARIIE
+631 LGVEQARIIQHT
-642 PLQHLGSVLKEIR
+642 QHLESELKEIR
-655 YGRSIWRLLLYIALS
+655 YGRSIWRLLLFIALS

-680 PNTERLKTKEH
+680 PSTERLKTKE

>member
-8 ILWGLLAI
+8 ILWGMLAI
-16 SIPIIIHLIS
+16 TIPIIIHLIS

-54 KQWLLVILRTIA
+54 KQWLLVLLRTIT
-66 ILCLILMFARPL
+66 ILCLILMFSRPL
-78 MTGTS
+78 ITGTLTS
-83 TGKLAG
+83 KLAG
-89 DVESRAVIVID
+89 DIESRAVIVID
-100 NSASMAVQT
+100 NSASMAVHT

-115 DRAKSSLPAILEG
+115 DRAKSSLPAILKG
-128 LEGETTVELY
+128 LEGGTTVELY

-145 LFTGSHEESGPIMNR
+145 LFSGSQEEGRSIMTK
-160 VNSIVQTNLNDN
+160 VKGIVQTNMTDN
-172 LWPMIDS
+172 LWTMIDS
-179 VLHTVEASEPNR
+179 VLQMVEASEPNR

-205 AVDSLVPNSDW
+205 TIDSLNPNSDW
-216 KYYCILQPKVK
+216 KYYCILQPKVE
-227 NNISVSEVSI
+227 NNISISEVSV

-249 LNTRVGNGGLT
+249 LNTRVGNGGVT
-260 EKRNIPVELYLND
+260 DKRNIPVELYLND

-278 VVSHFQ
+278 IVSQFQ
-284 PSRFKDF
+284 PSKFKDF

-310 DDDFPLDNFRNFE
+310 ADDFPMDNFRNFD

-328 QIAVKVVGRS
+328 KIAVKVIGRS
-338 VEELFLLD
+338 MEELFLLD
-346 LALSAITGETELLLI
+346 LALSAITGETELLEI
-361 DRHVSDDVVEQL
+361 DRDLSDDVERL
-373 FLSDI
+373 FLNDI
-378 DILLLHNPANLSN
+378 DILLLHNPTNLSN
-391 SAIEDLQRFLMS
+391 SAIEDLQRFLMN

-413 DLNQTDPVAWPS
+413 DLNQTDPVVWPS
-425 LLKLPELIQ
+425 LLKLPELIK
-434 TRRLDGESFFS
+434 TRHLDGESFFS
-445 ASIVEEDHSLFTDLD
+445 TSIVDENHSLFTDLN
-460 IKNMNE
+460 INNMNE

-520 SVKGLLVPLLHRM
+520 PAKGLLVPLLHRM
-533 LILLGTKEFNTQPLL
+533 LILLGTKEFNVQPLL
-548 VGQVKII
+548 VGQDKII
-555 DIKGENINAEWI
+555 DIKGENINAEWV

-584 EKLLIKQTSE
+584 EKLLITQTSE
-594 LGSYNVFADGIF
+594 LGSYHVFADGDLF
-606 FTSFST
+606 SSFST
-612 ELSPHE
+612 ELSPNE
-618 LPSIRID
+618 LPSIRIE
-625 GETLAK
+625 GEKLAER
-631 GLGIEQARIIE
+631 LGVEQARIIQHT
-642 PLQHLGSVLKEIR
+642 QHLGSELNEIR
-655 YGRSIWRLLLYIALS
+655 YGRSIWRLLLFIALS

-680 PNTERLKTKEH
+680 PSTERLKTKE

>member
-8 ILWGLLAI
+8 ILWGMLAI
-16 SIPIIIHLIS
+16 TIPIIIHLIS

-54 KQWLLVILRTIA
+54 KQWLLVLLRTIT
-66 ILCLILMFARPL
+66 ILCLILMFSRPL
-78 MTGTS
+78 ITGTLTS
-83 TGKLAG
+83 KLAG
-89 DVESRAVIVID
+89 DIESRAVIVVD
-100 NSASMAVQT
+100 NSASMAVHT

-115 DRAKSSLPAILEG
+115 DRAKSSVPAILKG
-128 LEGETTVELY
+128 LEGMTTVELY

-145 LFTGSHEESGPIMNR
+145 LFSGSQEESRSIMTR
-160 VNSIVQTNLNDN
+160 VKGIEQTNMTDN
-172 LWPMIDS
+172 LWTMIDS
-179 VLHTVEASEPNR
+179 VLQMVEASEPNR

-205 AVDSLVPNSDW
+205 TIDSLNPNSDW
-216 KYYCILQPKVK
+216 KYYCILQPKVE
-227 NNISVSEVSI
+227 NNISISEVSI

-249 LNTRVGNGGLT
+249 LNTRVGNGGVT
-260 EKRNIPVELYLND
+260 DKRNIPVELYLND

-278 VVSHFQ
+278 IVSQFQ
-284 PSRFKDF
+284 PSKFKDF

-310 DDDFPLDNFRNFE
+310 ADDFPMDNFRNFD

-328 QIAVKVVGRS
+328 KIAVKVIGRS
-338 VEELFLLD
+338 MEELFLLD
-346 LALSAITGETELLLI
+346 LALSAITGETELLEI
-361 DRHVSDDVVEQL
+361 DRDLSDDVERL
-373 FLSDI
+373 FLNDI
-378 DILLLHNPANLSN
+378 DILLLHNPTNLSN
-391 SAIEDLQRFLMS
+391 SAIEDLQRFLMN

-413 DLNQTDPVAWPS
+413 DLNQTDPVVWPS
-425 LLKLPELIQ
+425 LLKLPELIK
-434 TRRLDGESFFS
+434 TRHLDGESFFS
-445 ASIVEEDHSLFTDLD
+445 TSIVDENNPLFTDLN
-460 IKNMNE
+460 INNMNE

-520 SVKGLLVPLLHRM
+520 PAKGLLVPLLHRM
-533 LILLGTKEFNTQPLL
+533 LILLGTKEFNVQPLL
-548 VGQVKII
+548 VGQDKII
-555 DIKGENINAEWI
+555 DIKGENINAEWV

-584 EKLLIKQTSE
+584 EKLLITQTSE
-594 LGSYNVFADGIF
+594 LGSYHVFADGDLF
-606 FTSFST
+606 SSFST
-612 ELSPHE
+612 ELSPNE
-618 LPSIRID
+618 LPSIRIE
-625 GETLAK
+625 GEKLAER
-631 GLGIEQARIIE
+631 LGVEQARIIQHT
-642 PLQHLGSVLKEIR
+642 QHLGSELKEIR
-655 YGRSIWRLLLYIALS
+655 YGRSIWRLLLFIALS

-680 PNTERLKTKEH
+680 PSTERLKTKE

>member
-8 ILWGLLAI
+8 ILWGMLAI
-16 SIPIIIHLIS
+16 TIPIIIHLIS

-54 KQWLLVILRTIA
+54 KQWLLVLLRTIT
-66 ILCLILMFARPL
+66 ILCLILMFSRPL
-78 MTGTS
+78 ITGTLTS
-83 TGKLAG
+83 KLAG
-89 DVESRAVIVID
+89 DIESRAVIVVD
-100 NSASMAVQT
+100 NSASMAVHT

-115 DRAKSSLPAILEG
+115 DRAKSSVPAILKG
-128 LEGETTVELY
+128 LEGMTTVELY

-145 LFTGSHEESGPIMNR
+145 LFSGSQEEGRSIMTR
-160 VNSIVQTNLNDN
+160 VKGIEQTNMTDN
-172 LWPMIDS
+172 LWTMIDS
-179 VLHTVEASEPNR
+179 VLQMVEASEPNR

-205 AVDSLVPNSDW
+205 TIDSLNPNSDW
-216 KYYCILQPKVK
+216 KYYCILQPKVE
-227 NNISVSEVSI
+227 NNISISEVSV

-249 LNTRVGNGGLT
+249 LNTRVGNGGVT
-260 EKRNIPVELYLND
+260 DKRNIPVELYLND

-278 VVSHFQ
+278 IVSQFQ
-284 PSRFKDF
+284 PSKFKDF

-310 DDDFPLDNFRNFE
+310 ADDFPMDNFRNFD

-328 QIAVKVVGRS
+328 KIAVKVIGRS
-338 VEELFLLD
+338 MEELFLLD
-346 LALSAITGETELLLI
+346 LALSAITGETELLEI
-361 DRHVSDDVVEQL
+361 DRDLSDDVERL
-373 FLSDI
+373 FLNDI
-378 DILLLHNPANLSN
+378 DILLLHNPTNLSN
-391 SAIEDLQRFLMS
+391 SAIEDLQRFLMN

-413 DLNQTDPVAWPS
+413 DLNQTDPVVWPS
-425 LLKLPELIQ
+425 LLKLPELIK
-434 TRRLDGESFFS
+434 TRHLDGESFFS
-445 ASIVEEDHSLFTDLD
+445 TSIVDENNPLFTDLN
-460 IKNMNE
+460 INNMNE

-520 SVKGLLVPLLHRM
+520 PAKGLLVPLLHRM
-533 LILLGTKEFNTQPLL
+533 LILLGTKEFNVQPLL
-548 VGQVKII
+548 VGQDKII
-555 DIKGENINAEWI
+555 DIKGENINAEWV

-584 EKLLIKQTSE
+584 EKLLITQTSE
-594 LGSYNVFADGIF
+594 LGSYHVFADGDLF
-606 FTSFST
+606 SSFST

-618 LPSIRID
+618 LPSIRIE
-625 GETLAK
+625 GEKLAER
-631 GLGIEQARIIE
+631 LGVEQARIIQHT
-642 PLQHLGSVLKEIR
+642 QHLGSELNEIR
-655 YGRSIWRLLLYIALS
+655 YGRSIWRLLLFIALS

-680 PNTERLKTKEH
+680 PNTERLKTKEQ

>member
-8 ILWGLLAI
+8 ILWGMLAI
-16 SIPIIIHLIS
+16 TIPIIIHLIS

-48 IRHLRI
+48 IRRLRI
-54 KQWLLVILRTIA
+54 KQWLLVLLRTIA
-66 ILCLILMFARPL
+66 ILCLILMFSRPL
-78 MTGTS
+78 MTGTLTS
-83 TGKLAG
+83 KLAG
-89 DVESRAVIVID
+89 DIESRAVIIVD
-100 NSASMAVQT
+100 NSASMAVHT
-109 DDGTLL
+109 GDGTLL
-115 DRAKSSLPAILEG
+115 DRAKSSLPAILKG

-145 LFTGSHEESGPIMNR
+145 LFSGSHEEGRSIMTG
-160 VNSIVQTNLNDN
+160 VKGIVQTNMTDN
-172 LWPMIDS
+172 LWTMIDS
-179 VLHTVEASEPNR
+179 VLQMVEASEPNR

-205 AVDSLVPNSDW
+205 TIDSLNPNSDW
-216 KYYCILQPKVK
+216 KYYCILQPKVE
-227 NNISVSEVSI
+227 NNISISEVSV

-249 LNTRVGNGGLT
+249 LNTRVGNGGVT
-260 EKRNIPVELYLND
+260 DKRNIPVELYLND

-278 VVSHFQ
+278 IVSQFE
-284 PSRFKDF
+284 PSKFKDF

-310 DDDFPLDNFRNFE
+310 DDDFPMDNFRNFD

-328 QIAVKVVGRS
+328 QIAVKVIGQS
-338 VEELFLLD
+338 MEELFLLD

-361 DRHVSDDVVEQL
+361 DRDLSDDVERL

-378 DILLLHNPANLSN
+378 DILLLHNPTNLSN
-391 SAIEDLQRFLMS
+391 SAIEDLQRFLMN

-425 LLKLPELIQ
+425 LLKLPELIK
-434 TRRLDGESFFS
+434 TRHLDGESFFS
-445 ASIVEEDHSLFTDLD
+445 TLIVDENHSLFTDLN
-460 IKNMNE
+460 INNMNE

-494 LLVESKAFGS
+494 LLIESKAFGS

-514 LRWNDL
+514 LGWNDL

-533 LILLGTKEFNTQPLL
+533 LILLGTKEFNVQPLL
-548 VGQVKII
+548 VGQDKII
-555 DIKGENINAEWI
+555 DIKGDNINAEWV
-567 LKTPN
+567 LMTPM

-584 EKLLIKQTSE
+584 EKLLITQTSE
-594 LGSYNVFADGIF
+594 LGSYHVFADGNLVS
-606 FTSFST
+606 SFST
-612 ELSPHE
+612 VLSPHE
-618 LPSIRID
+618 LPSIRIE
-625 GETLAK
+625 GEKLTES
-631 GLGIEQARIIE
+631 LGVEQARIIQHT
-642 PLQHLGSVLKEIR
+642 QHLESELKEIR
-655 YGRSIWRLLLYIALS
+655 YGRSIWRLLLFIALS
-670 CLVIESILGR
+670 CLVIESFLGR
-680 PNTERLKTKEH
+680 PSTERLKTKE

>member
-8 ILWGLLAI
+8 ILWGMLAI
-16 SIPIIIHLIS
+16 TIPIIIHLIS

-48 IRHLRI
+48 IRRLRI
-54 KQWLLVILRTIA
+54 KQWLLVLLRTIA
-66 ILCLILMFARPL
+66 ILCLILMFSRPL
-78 MTGTS
+78 MTGTLTS
-83 TGKLAG
+83 KLG
-89 DVESRAVIVID
+89 GYIESRAVIIVD
-100 NSASMAVQT
+100 NSASMAVHT
-109 DDGTLL
+109 GDGTLL
-115 DRAKSSLPAILEG
+115 DRAKSSLPAILKG
-128 LEGETTVELY
+128 LEGVTTVELY

-145 LFTGSHEESGPIMNR
+145 LFSGSHEEGRSIMTG
-160 VNSIVQTNLNDN
+160 VKGIVQTNMTDN
-172 LWPMIDS
+172 LWTMIDS
-179 VLHTVEASEPNR
+179 VLQMVEASEPNR

-205 AVDSLVPNSDW
+205 TIDSLNPNSDW
-216 KYYCILQPKVK
+216 KYYCILQPKVE
-227 NNISVSEVSI
+227 NNISISEVSV

-249 LNTRVGNGGLT
+249 LNTRVGNGGVT
-260 EKRNIPVELYLND
+260 DKRNIPVELYLND

-278 VVSHFQ
+278 IVSQFE
-284 PSRFKDF
+284 PSKFKDF

-310 DDDFPLDNFRNFE
+310 DDDFPMDNFRNFD

-328 QIAVKVVGRS
+328 QIAVKVIGQS
-338 VEELFLLD
+338 MEELFLLD

-361 DRHVSDDVVEQL
+361 DRDLSDDVERL

-378 DILLLHNPANLSN
+378 DILLLHNPTNLSN
-391 SAIEDLQRFLMS
+391 SAIEDLQRFLMN

-425 LLKLPELIQ
+425 LLKLPELIK
-434 TRRLDGESFFS
+434 TRHLDGESFFS
-445 ASIVEEDHSLFTDLD
+445 TLIVDENHSLFTDLN
-460 IKNMNE
+460 INNMNE

-494 LLVESKAFGS
+494 LLIESKAFGS

-514 LRWNDL
+514 LGWNDL

-533 LILLGTKEFNTQPLL
+533 LILLGTKEFNVQPLL
-548 VGQVKII
+548 VGQDKII
-555 DIKGENINAEWI
+555 DIKGDNINAEWV
-567 LKTPN
+567 LMTPM

-584 EKLLIKQTSE
+584 EKLLITQTSE
-594 LGSYNVFADGIF
+594 LGSYHVFADGNLF
-606 FTSFST
+606 SSFST
-612 ELSPHE
+612 VLSPHE
-618 LPSIRID
+618 LPSIRIE
-625 GETLAK
+625 GEKLTES
-631 GLGIEQARIIE
+631 LGVEQARIIQHT
-642 PLQHLGSVLKEIR
+642 QHLESELKEIR
-655 YGRSIWRLLLYIALS
+655 YGRSIWRLLLFIALS

-680 PNTERLKTKEH
+680 PSTERLKTKE

>member
-48 IRHLRI
+48 IRNLRI
-54 KQWLLVILRTIA
+54 KQWLLLLLRTIA
-66 ILCLILMFARPL
+66 ILFLILMFARPL

-89 DVESRAVIVID
+89 DVESRAVIVVD
-100 NSASMAVQT
+100 NSASMAVLT

-115 DRAKSSLPAILEG
+115 DRAKSSLPAILQG

-145 LFTGSHEESGPIMNR
+145 LFTGSHEESGLIIKR
-160 VNSIVQTNLNDN
+160 VNGIVQTNLADN
-172 LWPMIDS
+172 LWSMIDS

-205 AVDSLVPNSDW
+205 AVDSLIPNSDW
-216 KYYCILQPKVK
+216 KYYCILQPKVE
-227 NNISVSEVSI
+227 NNISVSEVSV

-249 LNTRVGNGGLT
+249 LNTRVGNGGMT

-328 QIAVKVVGRS
+328 QIAVKVVGQS

-346 LALSAITGETELLLI
+346 LALSAITGDTELLLL
-361 DRHVSDDVVEQL
+361 DRQVSDYVERL

-391 SAIEDLQRFLMS
+391 SAIEDLQSFLMS

-445 ASIVEEDHSLFTDLD
+445 TSIVEENHSLFTDLN
-460 IKNMNE
+460 INNMKE

-471 FGYNEVRL
+471 YGYNEVRL

-494 LLVESKAFGS
+494 LLVESKVFGS

-520 SVKGLLVPLLHRM
+520 PVKGLLVPLLHRM

-548 VGQVKII
+548 VGQDKII
-555 DIKGENINAEWI
+555 DIKGENINAEWV

-584 EKLLIKQTSE
+584 EKLLITQTSE
-594 LGSYNVFADGIF
+594 LGSYTVFADGNLF
-606 FTSFST
+606 SSFST
-612 ELSPHE
+612 LLSPHE
-618 LPSIRID
+618 LPFIRIE
-625 GETLAK
+625 GETLAEN
-631 GLGIEQARIIE
+631 LGIEQARIIE
-642 PLQHLGSVLKEIR
+642 PTQHLGSELKEIR
-655 YGRSIWRLLLYIALS
+655 YGRSIWRLLLFIVLS
-670 CLVIESILGR
+670 SLVIESILGR
-680 PNTERLKTKEH
+680 PNTEKLKTKEQ

>member
-8 ILWGLLAI
+8 ILWGMLAI
-16 SIPIIIHLIS
+16 TIPIIIHLIS

-54 KQWLLVILRTIA
+54 KQWLLVLLRTIT
-66 ILCLILMFARPL
+66 ILCLILMFSRPL
-78 MTGTS
+78 ITGTLTS
-83 TGKLAG
+83 KLAG
-89 DVESRAVIVID
+89 DIESRAVIVVD
-100 NSASMAVQT
+100 NSASMAVHT

-115 DRAKSSLPAILEG
+115 DRAKASVPAILKG
-128 LEGETTVELY
+128 LEGMTTVELY

-145 LFTGSHEESGPIMNR
+145 LFSGSQEEGRSIMTK
-160 VNSIVQTNLNDN
+160 VKGIVQTNMTDN
-172 LWPMIDS
+172 LWTMIDS
-179 VLHTVEASEPNR
+179 VLRMVEASEPNR

-205 AVDSLVPNSDW
+205 TIDSLNPNSDW
-216 KYYCILQPKVK
+216 KYYCILQPKVE
-227 NNISVSEVSI
+227 NNISISEVSV

-249 LNTRVGNGGLT
+249 LNTRVGNGGVT
-260 EKRNIPVELYLND
+260 DKRNIPVELYLND

-278 VVSHFQ
+278 IVSQFQ
-284 PSRFKDF
+284 PSKFKDF

-310 DDDFPLDNFRNFE
+310 ADDFPMDNFRNFD

-328 QIAVKVVGRS
+328 KIAVKVIGRS
-338 VEELFLLD
+338 MEELFLLD
-346 LALSAITGETELLLI
+346 LALSAITGETELLEI
-361 DRHVSDDVVEQL
+361 DRDLSDDVERL
-373 FLSDI
+373 FLNDI
-378 DILLLHNPANLSN
+378 DILLLHNPTNLSN
-391 SAIEDLQRFLMS
+391 SAIEDLQRFLMN

-413 DLNQTDPVAWPS
+413 DLNQTDPVGWPS
-425 LLKLPELIQ
+425 LLKLPELIKP
-434 TRRLDGESFFS
+434 RHLDGESFFS
-445 ASIVEEDHSLFTDLD
+445 TSIIDENHSLFTDLN
-460 IKNMNE
+460 INNMNE

-520 SVKGLLVPLLHRM
+520 PAKGLLVPLLHRM
-533 LILLGTKEFNTQPLL
+533 LILLGTKEFNVQPLL
-548 VGQVKII
+548 VGQDKII
-555 DIKGENINAEWI
+555 DIKGENINAEWV

-584 EKLLIKQTSE
+584 EKLLITQTSE
-594 LGSYNVFADGIF
+594 LGSYHVFADGDLF
-606 FTSFST
+606 SSFST

-618 LPSIRID
+618 LPSIRIE
-625 GETLAK
+625 GEKLAER
-631 GLGIEQARIIE
+631 LGVEQARIIQHT
-642 PLQHLGSVLKEIR
+642 QHLGSELKEIR
-655 YGRSIWRLLLYIALS
+655 YGRSIWRLLLFIALS

-680 PNTERLKTKEH
+680 PSTERLKTKE

>member
-16 SIPIIIHLIS
+16 TIPIIIHLIS

-78 MTGTS
+78 MTGTLTS
-83 TGKLAG
+83 KLAG
-89 DVESRAVIVID
+89 YVESRAVIVVD
-100 NSASMAVQT
+100 NSASMAVHT

-115 DRAKSSLPAILEG
+115 DRAKSSLPAILKG
-128 LEGETTVELY
+128 LVGKTTVELY

-145 LFTGSHEESGPIMNR
+145 LFSGSHEESRSIMTR
-160 VNSIVQTNLNDN
+160 VKGIVQTNMTDN
-172 LWPMIDS
+172 LWTVIDS
-179 VLHTVEASEPNR
+179 VLQTVEASEPNR

-205 AVDSLVPNSDW
+205 AIDSLNPNSDW
-216 KYYCILQPKVK
+216 KYYCILQPKVE
-227 NNISVSEVSI
+227 NNISISEVSV
-237 LSQIKLPNHLVK
+237 LSQIKLPDHLVK
-249 LNTRVGNGGLT
+249 LTTRVGNGGVT
-260 EKRNIPVELYLND
+260 DKRNIPVELYLND

-278 VVSHFQ
+278 VVSQFQ
-284 PSRFKDF
+284 PGKFKDF

-310 DDDFPLDNFRNFE
+310 DDDFSMDNFRNFD

-328 QIAVKVVGRS
+328 QIAVKVIGQS
-338 VEELFLLD
+338 MEELFLLD

-361 DRHVSDDVVEQL
+361 DRYLSNDVERL

-378 DILLLHNPANLSN
+378 DILLLHNPANLRN

-445 ASIVEEDHSLFTDLD
+445 TSIVDDNHSLFTDLN
-460 IKNMNE
+460 INNMNE

-494 LLVESKAFGS
+494 FLVESKAFGS

-520 SVKGLLVPLLHRM
+520 PVKGLLVPLLHRM
-533 LILLGTKEFNTQPLL
+533 LILLGTKEFNIQPIL
-548 VGQVKII
+548 VGQDKII
-555 DIKGENINAEWI
+555 DIKGENINAEWV

-572 ENEIKLIPDYTN
+572 ENDIKLIPDYTN
-584 EKLLIKQTSE
+584 EKLLITQTSE
-594 LGSYNVFADGIF
+594 LGSYHVFADGNLF
-606 FTSFST
+606 SSFST

-618 LPSIRID
+618 LPSIRIE
-625 GETLAK
+625 GETLAES
-631 GLGIEQARIIE
+631 LGIEQARIIE
-642 PLQHLGSVLKEIR
+642 HTQHLGSVLKEIR
-655 YGRSIWRLLLYIALS
+655 YGRSIWRLLLFIALS

-680 PNTERLKTKEH
+680 PNTERLKTKEQ

>member
-8 ILWGLLAI
+8 ILWGMLAI
-16 SIPIIIHLIS
+16 TIPIIIHLIS

-54 KQWLLVILRTIA
+54 KQWLLVLLRTIT
-66 ILCLILMFARPL
+66 ILCLILMFSRPL
-78 MTGTS
+78 ITGTLTS
-83 TGKLAG
+83 KLAG
-89 DVESRAVIVID
+89 DIESRAVIVVD
-100 NSASMAVQT
+100 NSASMAVHT

-115 DRAKSSLPAILEG
+115 DRAKSSVPAILKG
-128 LEGETTVELY
+128 LEGRTTVELY

-145 LFTGSHEESGPIMNR
+145 LFSGSQEEGRSIMTR
-160 VNSIVQTNLNDN
+160 VKGIEQTNMTDN
-172 LWPMIDS
+172 LWTMIDS
-179 VLHTVEASEPNR
+179 VLQMVEASEPNR

-205 AVDSLVPNSDW
+205 TIDSLNPNSDW
-216 KYYCILQPKVK
+216 KYYCILQPKVE
-227 NNISVSEVSI
+227 NNISISEVSI

-249 LNTRVGNGGLT
+249 LNTRVGNGGVT
-260 EKRNIPVELYLND
+260 DKRNIPVELYLND

-278 VVSHFQ
+278 IVSQFQ
-284 PSRFKDF
+284 PSKFKDF

-310 DDDFPLDNFRNFE
+310 ADDFPMDNFRNFD

-328 QIAVKVVGRS
+328 KIAVKVIGRS
-338 VEELFLLD
+338 MEELFLLD
-346 LALSAITGETELLLI
+346 LALSAITGETELLEI
-361 DRHVSDDVVEQL
+361 DRDLSDDVERL
-373 FLSDI
+373 FLNDI
-378 DILLLHNPANLSN
+378 DILLLHNPTNLSN
-391 SAIEDLQRFLMS
+391 SAIEDLQRFLMN

-413 DLNQTDPVAWPS
+413 DLNQTDPVVWPS
-425 LLKLPELIQ
+425 LLKLPELIK
-434 TRRLDGESFFS
+434 TRHLDGESFFS
-445 ASIVEEDHSLFTDLD
+445 TSIIDENHSLFTDLN
-460 IKNMNE
+460 INNMNE

-520 SVKGLLVPLLHRM
+520 PAKGLLVPLLHRM
-533 LILLGTKEFNTQPLL
+533 LILLGTKEFNVQPLL
-548 VGQVKII
+548 VGQDKII
-555 DIKGENINAEWI
+555 DIKGENINAEWV

-584 EKLLIKQTSE
+584 EKLLITQTSE
-594 LGSYNVFADGIF
+594 LGSYHVFADGDLF
-606 FTSFST
+606 SSFST
-612 ELSPHE
+612 ELSPNE
-618 LPSIRID
+618 LPSIRIE
-625 GETLAK
+625 GEKLAER
-631 GLGIEQARIIE
+631 LGVEQARIIQHT
-642 PLQHLGSVLKEIR
+642 QHLGSELNEIR
-655 YGRSIWRLLLYIALS
+655 YGRSIWRLLLFIALS

-680 PNTERLKTKEH
+680 PSTERLKTKE

>member
-8 ILWGLLAI
+8 ILWGMLAI
-16 SIPIIIHLIS
+16 TIPIIIHLIS

-48 IRHLRI
+48 IRRLRI
-54 KQWLLVILRTIA
+54 KQWLLVLLRTIA
-66 ILCLILMFARPL
+66 ILCLILMFSRPL
-78 MTGTS
+78 MTGTLTS
-83 TGKLAG
+83 KLAG
-89 DVESRAVIVID
+89 DIESRAVIIVD
-100 NSASMAVQT
+100 NSASMAVHT
-109 DDGTLL
+109 GDGTLL
-115 DRAKSSLPAILEG
+115 DRAKSSLPAILKG

-145 LFTGSHEESGPIMNR
+145 LFSGSHEEGRSIMTG
-160 VNSIVQTNLNDN
+160 VKGIVQTNMTDN
-172 LWPMIDS
+172 LWAMIDS
-179 VLHTVEASEPNR
+179 VLQMVEASEPNR

-205 AVDSLVPNSDW
+205 TIDSLNPNSDW
-216 KYYCILQPKVK
+216 KYYCILQPKVE
-227 NNISVSEVSI
+227 NNISISEVSV

-249 LNTRVGNGGLT
+249 LNTRVGNGGVT
-260 EKRNIPVELYLND
+260 DKRNIPVELYLND

-278 VVSHFQ
+278 IVSQFE
-284 PSRFKDF
+284 PSKFKDF

-310 DDDFPLDNFRNFE
+310 DDDFPMDNFRNFD

-328 QIAVKVVGRS
+328 QIAVKVIGQS
-338 VEELFLLD
+338 MEELFLLD

-361 DRHVSDDVVEQL
+361 DRDLSDDVERL

-378 DILLLHNPANLSN
+378 DILLLHNPTNLSN
-391 SAIEDLQRFLMS
+391 SAIEDLQRFLMN

-425 LLKLPELIQ
+425 LLKLPELIK
-434 TRRLDGESFFS
+434 TRHLDGESFFS
-445 ASIVEEDHSLFTDLD
+445 TLIVDENHSLFTDLN
-460 IKNMNE
+460 INNMNE

-494 LLVESKAFGS
+494 LLIESKAFGS

-514 LRWNDL
+514 LGWNDL

-533 LILLGTKEFNTQPLL
+533 LILLGTKEFNVQPLL
-548 VGQVKII
+548 VGQDKII
-555 DIKGENINAEWI
+555 DIKGDNINAEWV
-567 LKTPN
+567 LMTPM

-584 EKLLIKQTSE
+584 EKLLITQTSE
-594 LGSYNVFADGIF
+594 LGSYHVFADGNLF
-606 FTSFST
+606 SSFST
-612 ELSPHE
+612 VLSPHE
-618 LPSIRID
+618 LPSIRIE
-625 GETLAK
+625 GEKLTES
-631 GLGIEQARIIE
+631 LGVEQARIIQHT
-642 PLQHLGSVLKEIR
+642 QHLESELKEIR
-655 YGRSIWRLLLYIALS
+655 YGRSIWRLLLFIALS

-680 PNTERLKTKEH
+680 PSTERLKTKE

>member
-16 SIPIIIHLIS
+16 TIPIIIHLIS

-48 IRHLRI
+48 IRRLRI
-54 KQWLLVILRTIA
+54 KQWLLVLLRTIA
-66 ILCLILMFARPL
+66 ILCLILMFSRPL
-78 MTGTS
+78 MTGTLTS
-83 TGKLAG
+83 KLG
-89 DVESRAVIVID
+89 GYIESRAVIIVD
-100 NSASMAVQT
+100 NSASMAVHT
-109 DDGTLL
+109 GDGTLL
-115 DRAKSSLPAILEG
+115 DRAKSSLPAILKG

-145 LFTGSHEESGPIMNR
+145 LFSGSHEEGRSIMTG
-160 VNSIVQTNLNDN
+160 VKGIVQTNMTDN
-172 LWPMIDS
+172 LWTMIDS
-179 VLHTVEASEPNR
+179 VLQMVEASEPNR

-205 AVDSLVPNSDW
+205 TIDSLNPNSDW
-216 KYYCILQPKVK
+216 KYYCILQPKVE
-227 NNISVSEVSI
+227 NNISISEVSV

-249 LNTRVGNGGLT
+249 LNTRVGNGGVT
-260 EKRNIPVELYLND
+260 DKRNIPVELYLND

-278 VVSHFQ
+278 IVSQFE
-284 PSRFKDF
+284 PSKFKDF

-310 DDDFPLDNFRNFE
+310 DDDFPMDNFRNFD

-328 QIAVKVVGRS
+328 QIAVKVIGQS
-338 VEELFLLD
+338 MEELFLLD

-361 DRHVSDDVVEQL
+361 DRDLSDDVERL

-378 DILLLHNPANLSN
+378 DILLLHNPTNLSN
-391 SAIEDLQRFLMS
+391 SAIEDLQRFLMN

-425 LLKLPELIQ
+425 LLKLPELIK
-434 TRRLDGESFFS
+434 TRHLDGESFFS
-445 ASIVEEDHSLFTDLD
+445 TLIVDENHSLFTDLN
-460 IKNMNE
+460 INNMNE

-494 LLVESKAFGS
+494 LLIESKAFGS

-514 LRWNDL
+514 LGWNDL

-533 LILLGTKEFNTQPLL
+533 LILLGTKEFNVQPLL
-548 VGQVKII
+548 VGQDKII
-555 DIKGENINAEWI
+555 DIKGDNINAEWVLI
-567 LKTPN
+567 TPM

-584 EKLLIKQTSE
+584 EKLLITQTSE
-594 LGSYNVFADGIF
+594 LGSYHVFADGNLF
-606 FTSFST
+606 SSFST
-612 ELSPHE
+612 VLSPHE
-618 LPSIRID
+618 LPSIRIE
-625 GETLAK
+625 GEKLTES
-631 GLGIEQARIIE
+631 LGVEQARIIQHT
-642 PLQHLGSVLKEIR
+642 QHLESELKEIR
-655 YGRSIWRLLLYIALS
+655 YGRSIWRLLLFIALS

-680 PNTERLKTKEH
+680 PSTERLKTKE

>member
-8 ILWGLLAI
+8 ILWGMLAI
-16 SIPIIIHLIS
+16 TIPIIIHLIS

-48 IRHLRI
+48 IRRLRI
-54 KQWLLVILRTIA
+54 KQWLLVLLRTIA
-66 ILCLILMFARPL
+66 ILCLILMFSRPL
-78 MTGTS
+78 MTGTLTS
-83 TGKLAG
+83 KLG
-89 DVESRAVIVID
+89 GYIESRAVIIVD
-100 NSASMAVQT
+100 NSASMAVHT
-109 DDGTLL
+109 GDGTLL
-115 DRAKSSLPAILEG
+115 DRAKSSLPAILKG

-145 LFTGSHEESGPIMNR
+145 LFSGSHEEGRSIMTG
-160 VNSIVQTNLNDN
+160 VKGIVQTNMTDN
-172 LWPMIDS
+172 LWTMIDS
-179 VLHTVEASEPNR
+179 VLQMVEASEPNR

-205 AVDSLVPNSDW
+205 TIDSLNPNSDW
-216 KYYCILQPKVK
+216 KYYCILQPKVE
-227 NNISVSEVSI
+227 NNISISEVSV

-249 LNTRVGNGGLT
+249 LNTRVGNGGVT
-260 EKRNIPVELYLND
+260 DKRNIPVELYLND

-278 VVSHFQ
+278 IVSQFE
-284 PSRFKDF
+284 PSKFKDF

-310 DDDFPLDNFRNFE
+310 DDDFPMDNFRNFD

-328 QIAVKVVGRS
+328 QIAVKVIGQS
-338 VEELFLLD
+338 MEELFLLD

-361 DRHVSDDVVEQL
+361 DRDLSDDVERL

-378 DILLLHNPANLSN
+378 DILLLHNPTNLSN
-391 SAIEDLQRFLMS
+391 SAIEDLQRFLMN

-425 LLKLPELIQ
+425 LLKLPELIK
-434 TRRLDGESFFS
+434 TRHLDGESFFS
-445 ASIVEEDHSLFTDLD
+445 TLIVDENHSLFTDLN
-460 IKNMNE
+460 INNMNE

-494 LLVESKAFGS
+494 LLIESKAFGS

-514 LRWNDL
+514 LGWNDL

-533 LILLGTKEFNTQPLL
+533 LILLGTKEFNVQPLL
-548 VGQVKII
+548 VGQDKII
-555 DIKGENINAEWI
+555 DIKGDNINAEWVLI
-567 LKTPN
+567 TPM

-584 EKLLIKQTSE
+584 EKLLITETSE
-594 LGSYNVFADGIF
+594 LGSYHVFADGNLF
-606 FTSFST
+606 SSFST
-612 ELSPHE
+612 VLSPHE
-618 LPSIRID
+618 LPSIRIE
-625 GETLAK
+625 GEKLTES
-631 GLGIEQARIIE
+631 LGVEQARIIQHT
-642 PLQHLGSVLKEIR
+642 QHLESELKEIR
-655 YGRSIWRLLLYIALS
+655 YGRSIWRLLLFIALS

-680 PNTERLKTKEH
+680 PSTERLKTKE

>member
-54 KQWLLVILRTIA
+54 KQWLLVLLRTIA

-78 MTGTS
+78 MIGTS

-145 LFTGSHEESGPIMNR
+145 LFAGSHKESGTIMNR

-172 LWPMIDS
+172 LWSVIDS

>member
-8 ILWGLLAI
+8 ILWGMLAI
-16 SIPIIIHLIS
+16 TIPIIIHLIS

-54 KQWLLVILRTIA
+54 KQWLLVLLRTIT
-66 ILCLILMFARPL
+66 ILCLILMFSRPL
-78 MTGTS
+78 ITGTLTS
-83 TGKLAG
+83 KLAG
-89 DVESRAVIVID
+89 DIESRAVIVVD
-100 NSASMAVQT
+100 NSASMAVHT

-115 DRAKSSLPAILEG
+115 DRAKSSLPAILKG
-128 LEGETTVELY
+128 LEGGTTVELY

-145 LFTGSHEESGPIMNR
+145 LFSGSQEEGRSIMTR
-160 VNSIVQTNLNDN
+160 VKGIEQTNMTDN
-172 LWPMIDS
+172 LWTMIDS
-179 VLHTVEASEPNR
+179 VLQMVEASEPNR

-205 AVDSLVPNSDW
+205 TIDSLNPNSDW
-216 KYYCILQPKVK
+216 KYYCILQPKVE
-227 NNISVSEVSI
+227 NNISISEVSV

-249 LNTRVGNGGLT
+249 LNTRVGNGGVT
-260 EKRNIPVELYLND
+260 DKRNIPVELYLND

-278 VVSHFQ
+278 IVSQFQ
-284 PSRFKDF
+284 PSKFKDF

-310 DDDFPLDNFRNFE
+310 ADDFPMDNFRNFD

-328 QIAVKVVGRS
+328 KIAVKVIGRS
-338 VEELFLLD
+338 MEELFLLD
-346 LALSAITGETELLLI
+346 LALSAITGETDLLEI
-361 DRHVSDDVVEQL
+361 DRDLSDDVERL
-373 FLSDI
+373 FLNDI
-378 DILLLHNPANLSN
+378 DILLLHNPTNLSN
-391 SAIEDLQRFLMS
+391 SAIEDLQRFLMN

-413 DLNQTDPVAWPS
+413 DLNQTDPVVWPS
-425 LLKLPELIQ
+425 LLKLPELIK
-434 TRRLDGESFFS
+434 TRHLDGESFFS
-445 ASIVEEDHSLFTDLD
+445 TSIVDENHSLFTDLN
-460 IKNMNE
+460 INNMNE

-520 SVKGLLVPLLHRM
+520 PAKGLLVPLLHRM
-533 LILLGTKEFNTQPLL
+533 LILLGTKEFNVQPLL
-548 VGQVKII
+548 VGQDKII
-555 DIKGENINAEWI
+555 DIKGENINAEWV

-584 EKLLIKQTSE
+584 EKLLITQTSE
-594 LGSYNVFADGIF
+594 LGSYHVFADGDLF
-606 FTSFST
+606 SSFST

-618 LPSIRID
+618 LPSIRIED
-625 GETLAK
+625 EKLAER
-631 GLGIEQARIIE
+631 LGVEQARIIQHT
-642 PLQHLGSVLKEIR
+642 QHLGSELKEIR
-655 YGRSIWRLLLYIALS
+655 YGRSIWRLLLFIALS

-680 PNTERLKTKEH
+680 PSTERLKTKE

>member
-8 ILWGLLAI
+8 ILWGMLAI
-16 SIPIIIHLIS
+16 TIPIIIHLIS

-54 KQWLLVILRTIA
+54 KQWLLVLLRTIT
-66 ILCLILMFARPL
+66 ILCLILMFSRPL
-78 MTGTS
+78 ITGTLTS
-83 TGKLAG
+83 KLAG
-89 DVESRAVIVID
+89 DIESRAVIVVD
-100 NSASMAVQT
+100 NSASMAVHT

-115 DRAKSSLPAILEG
+115 DRAKSSVPAILKG
-128 LEGETTVELY
+128 LEGMTTVELY

-145 LFTGSHEESGPIMNR
+145 LFSGSQEEGRSIMTK
-160 VNSIVQTNLNDN
+160 VKGIVQTNMTDN
-172 LWPMIDS
+172 LWTMIDS
-179 VLHTVEASEPNR
+179 VLQMVEASEPNR

-205 AVDSLVPNSDW
+205 TIDSLNPNSDW
-216 KYYCILQPKVK
+216 KYYCILQPKVE
-227 NNISVSEVSI
+227 NNISISEVSV

-249 LNTRVGNGGLT
+249 LNTRVGNGGVT
-260 EKRNIPVELYLND
+260 DKRNIPVELYLND

-278 VVSHFQ
+278 IVSQFQ
-284 PSRFKDF
+284 PSKFKDF

-310 DDDFPLDNFRNFE
+310 DDDFPMDNFRNFD

-328 QIAVKVVGRS
+328 KIAVKVIGRS
-338 VEELFLLD
+338 MEELFLLD
-346 LALSAITGETELLLI
+346 LALSAITGETELLEI
-361 DRHVSDDVVEQL
+361 DRDLSDDVERL
-373 FLSDI
+373 FLNDI
-378 DILLLHNPANLSN
+378 DILLLHNPTNLSN
-391 SAIEDLQRFLMS
+391 SAIEDLQRFLMN

-425 LLKLPELIQ
+425 LLKLPELIK
-434 TRRLDGESFFS
+434 TRHLDGESFFS
-445 ASIVEEDHSLFTDLD
+445 TSIVDENHSLFTDLN
-460 IKNMNE
+460 INNMNE

-520 SVKGLLVPLLHRM
+520 PAKGLLVPLLHRM
-533 LILLGTKEFNTQPLL
+533 LILLGTKEFNVQPLL
-548 VGQVKII
+548 VGQDKII
-555 DIKGENINAEWI
+555 DIKGENINAEWV

-584 EKLLIKQTSE
+584 EKLLITQTNE
-594 LGSYNVFADGIF
+594 LGSYHVFADGDLF
-606 FTSFST
+606 SSFST
-612 ELSPHE
+612 ELSPNE
-618 LPSIRID
+618 LPSIRIE
-625 GETLAK
+625 GEKLAER
-631 GLGIEQARIIE
+631 LGVEQARIIQHT
-642 PLQHLGSVLKEIR
+642 QHLGSELNEIR
-655 YGRSIWRLLLYIALS
+655 YGRSIWRLLLFIALS

-680 PNTERLKTKEH
+680 PSTERLKTKE

>member
-8 ILWGLLAI
+8 ILWGMLAI
-16 SIPIIIHLIS
+16 TIPIIIHLIS

-54 KQWLLVILRTIA
+54 KQWLLVLLRTIT
-66 ILCLILMFARPL
+66 ILCLILMFSRPL
-78 MTGTS
+78 ITGTLTS
-83 TGKLAG
+83 KLAG
-89 DVESRAVIVID
+89 DIESRAVIVVD
-100 NSASMAVQT
+100 NSASMAVHT

-115 DRAKSSLPAILEG
+115 DRAKSSLPVILKG
-128 LEGETTVELY
+128 LEGGTTVELY

-145 LFTGSHEESGPIMNR
+145 LFSGSQEEGRSIMTK
-160 VNSIVQTNLNDN
+160 VKGIVQTNMTDN
-172 LWPMIDS
+172 LWTMIDS
-179 VLHTVEASEPNR
+179 VLQMVEASEPNR

-205 AVDSLVPNSDW
+205 TIDSLNPNSDW
-216 KYYCILQPKVK
+216 KYYCILQPKVE
-227 NNISVSEVSI
+227 NNISISEVSI

-249 LNTRVGNGGLT
+249 LNTRVGNGGVT
-260 EKRNIPVELYLND
+260 DKRNIPVELYLND

-278 VVSHFQ
+278 IVSQFQ
-284 PSRFKDF
+284 PSKFKDF

-310 DDDFPLDNFRNFE
+310 ADDFPMDNFRNFD

-328 QIAVKVVGRS
+328 KIAVKVIGRS
-338 VEELFLLD
+338 MEELFLLD
-346 LALSAITGETELLLI
+346 LALSAITGETELLEI
-361 DRHVSDDVVEQL
+361 DRDLSDDVERL
-373 FLSDI
+373 FLNDI
-378 DILLLHNPANLSN
+378 DILLLHNPTNLSN
-391 SAIEDLQRFLMS
+391 SAIEDLQRFLMN

-413 DLNQTDPVAWPS
+413 DLNQTDPVVWPS
-425 LLKLPELIQ
+425 LLKLPELIK
-434 TRRLDGESFFS
+434 TRHLDGESFFS
-445 ASIVEEDHSLFTDLD
+445 TSIVDENHSLFTDLN
-460 IKNMNE
+460 INNMNE

-520 SVKGLLVPLLHRM
+520 PAKGLLVPLLHRL
-533 LILLGTKEFNTQPLL
+533 LILLGTKEFNVQPLL
-548 VGQVKII
+548 VGQDKII
-555 DIKGENINAEWI
+555 DIKGENINAEWV

-584 EKLLIKQTSE
+584 EKLLITQTSE
-594 LGSYNVFADGIF
+594 LGSYHVFADGDLF
-606 FTSFST
+606 SSFST
-612 ELSPHE
+612 ELSPNE
-618 LPSIRID
+618 LPSIRIE
-625 GETLAK
+625 GEKLAER
-631 GLGIEQARIIE
+631 LGVEQARIIQHT
-642 PLQHLGSVLKEIR
+642 QHLGSELNEIR
-655 YGRSIWRLLLYIALS
+655 YGRSIWRLLLFIALS

-680 PNTERLKTKEH
+680 PSTERLKTKE

>member
-8 ILWGLLAI
+8 ILWGMLAI
-16 SIPIIIHLIS
+16 TIPIIIHLIS

-48 IRHLRI
+48 IRRLRI
-54 KQWLLVILRTIA
+54 KQWLLVLLRTIA
-66 ILCLILMFARPL
+66 ILCLILMFSRPL
-78 MTGTS
+78 MTGTLTS
-83 TGKLAG
+83 KLG
-89 DVESRAVIVID
+89 GYIESRAVIIVD
-100 NSASMAVQT
+100 NSASMAVHT
-109 DDGTLL
+109 GDGTLL
-115 DRAKSSLPAILEG
+115 DRAKSSLPAILKG

-145 LFTGSHEESGPIMNR
+145 LFSGSHEEGRSIMAG
-160 VNSIVQTNLNDN
+160 VKGIVQTNMTDN
-172 LWPMIDS
+172 LWTMIDS
-179 VLHTVEASEPNR
+179 VLQMVEASEPNR

-205 AVDSLVPNSDW
+205 TIDSLNPNSDW
-216 KYYCILQPKVK
+216 KYYCILQPKVE
-227 NNISVSEVSI
+227 NNISISEVSV

-249 LNTRVGNGGLT
+249 LNTRVGNGGVT
-260 EKRNIPVELYLND
+260 DKRNIPVELYLND

-278 VVSHFQ
+278 IVSQFE
-284 PSRFKDF
+284 PSKFKDF

-310 DDDFPLDNFRNFE
+310 DDDFPMDNFRNFD

-328 QIAVKVVGRS
+328 QIAVKVIGQS
-338 VEELFLLD
+338 MEELFLLD

-361 DRHVSDDVVEQL
+361 DRDLSDDVERL

-378 DILLLHNPANLSN
+378 DILLLHNPTNLSN
-391 SAIEDLQRFLMS
+391 SAIEDLQRFLMN

-425 LLKLPELIQ
+425 LLKLPELIK
-434 TRRLDGESFFS
+434 TRHLDGESFFS
-445 ASIVEEDHSLFTDLD
+445 TLIVDENHSLFTDLN
-460 IKNMNE
+460 INNMNE

-494 LLVESKAFGS
+494 LLIESKAFGS

-514 LRWNDL
+514 LGWNDL

-533 LILLGTKEFNTQPLL
+533 LILLGTKEFNVQPLL
-548 VGQVKII
+548 VGQDKII
-555 DIKGENINAEWI
+555 DIKGDNINAEWV
-567 LKTPN
+567 LMTPM

-584 EKLLIKQTSE
+584 EKLLITETSE
-594 LGSYNVFADGIF
+594 LGSYHVFADGNLF
-606 FTSFST
+606 SSFST
-612 ELSPHE
+612 VLSPHE
-618 LPSIRID
+618 LPSIRIE
-625 GETLAK
+625 GEKLTES
-631 GLGIEQARIIE
+631 LGVEQARIIQHT
-642 PLQHLGSVLKEIR
+642 QHLESELKEIR
-655 YGRSIWRLLLYIALS
+655 YGRSIWRLLLFIALS

-680 PNTERLKTKEH
+680 PSTERLKTKE